1 MIFQNF
7 YKAQPQNMKNFVIT
21 LLALFSISSVA
32 FEEFLI
38 TDIRIVGLQRVSI
51 GSIFTAI
58 PVSVGDKMDQGKVS
72 EITRALFSTAQFND
86 IQIAKD
92 GSTLIISVLERPSI
106 SKIELEGNKALKS
119 EDLLKGLE
127 GAGIAEGQVY
137 KRSTLNG
144 MKSELVRQYA
154 SQGRYG
160 AGVEIETTDMP
171 RNTLDLKIIIDE
183 GKSAKIKKV
192 NIIGNTLFSDEELMT
207 GFELK
212 EGKWYSFLSN
222 KNKYSKEKLEGDIE
236 NLESF
241 YLNRGYLKFSIESSQ
256 VSVSKDKKDV
266 YITLSVSEGIQYKV
280 SDVNVIGEMPID
292 EKIYSPIVN
301 SQKGLIYSQAQ
312 ITQIE
317 EYFVNLLGNEGY
329 TFAEVTGN
337 PEINEEDNSV
347 SLLFLVQPGN
357 RTYAR
362 KILFSGN
369 YLTNDEVLRREM
381 RQFEGA
387 WASDNLIEGSKVR
400 LERLGFFKEV
410 NVETIPV
417 PGTEDQ
423 VDIEFTVEEESTS
436 SVGGSIGYSDFG
448 MNLGLNLS
456 DNNYLG
462 TGNRFIF
469 GINKSIYQE
478 SYNISFFDP
487 YFTMDGVSRGYSIYF
502 RETDYGEYNV
512 ANYLT
517 NSQGLGVQ
525 FGYPIS
531 DTQRIGLN
539 LNFDNTD
546 IDPGSLP
553 SREIADFLESE
564 GTVFDVLKAQAV
576 WSRITLNRGMFPTYG
591 ASTDVMLQ
599 ATIPG
604 SDLTYYKANIRQKFY
619 RPIGFANLVFGFDGE
634 LGYIGAYGDTKKT
647 PFFENFY
654 SGGPKSIRGFES
666 NTLGPRVTPSPCY
679 NFDPATEECPLI
691 IDTDFDG
698 TPDSIAQNPYLYQQ
712 RRNPIGGNFLIEGSL
727 QLIFKLPIIED
738 QRSMRSAFFLDF
750 GNVFSTDCQDY
761 QINCYDASIDEL
773 RYSVGVGVT
782 WITGFG
788 PMSFSFSQPFN
799 NGIYDKT
806 EEFQFTIGTVF

>member
-1 MIFQNF
+1 MKKLFLF
-7 YKAQPQNMKNFVIT
+7 Y
-21 LLALFSISSVA
+21 LAFISFTVSA
-32 FEEFLI
+32 FDEFLI

-58 PVSVGDKMDQGKVS
+58 PVSVGDKMNDGKVS

-86 IQIAKD
+86 IQIGKD
-92 GSTLIISVLERPSI
+92 GNTLIISVAERPSI
-106 SKIELEGNKALKS
+106 SSIELEGNKALKS

-127 GAGIAEGQVY
+127 GAGISEGQVY

-160 AGVEIETTDMP
+160 AGVEIETIDKP
-171 RNTLDLKIIIDE
+171 RNTIELKIIIDE
-183 GKSAKIKKV
+183 GESAKIKKV
-192 NIIGNTLFSDEELMT
+192 NIIGNELFSDSDLMS

-222 KNKYSKEKLEGDIE
+222 KNKYSKEKLKGDIE

-241 YLNRGYLKFSIESSQ
+241 YLDRGYLKFSIESSQ

-266 YITLSVSEGIQYKV
+266 FITLSITEGEQYKINK
-280 SDVNVIGEMPID
+280 VNVIGDVPLDEALYNPILESLKD
-292 EKIYSPIVN
+292 
-301 SQKGLIYSQAQ
+301 QIYSQAQ
-312 ITQIE
+312 ITSIE
-317 EYFVNLLGNEGY
+317 EYLVNFLGNEGY

-337 PEINEEDNSV
+337 PDISQEKNQV
-347 SLLFLVQPGN
+347 SLIFLVQPGN

-362 KILFSGN
+362 KILFAGN

-410 NVETIPV
+410 SVETIPV

-436 SVGGSIGYSDFG
+436 SIGGSIGYSDFG

-462 TGNRFIF
+462 TGNRFNLA
-469 GINKSIYQE
+469 INKSVYQE
-478 SYNISFFDP
+478 AYNISFFDP
-487 YFTMDGVSRGYSIYF
+487 YFTMDGVSRGYSLYY
-502 RETDYGEYNV
+502 RVTDYGEYNV

-517 NSQGLGVQ
+517 NSMGGGVQ

-531 DTQRIGLN
+531 DTTRIGLN
-539 LNFDNTD
+539 VNFDNTD

-553 SREIADFLESE
+553 SREIADFLASE
-564 GTVFDVLKAQAV
+564 GTVFDVFKAQAV
-576 WSRITLNRGMFPTYG
+576 WSRMTLNRGMFPTYG
-591 ASTDVMLQ
+591 SSTDVMLQ
-599 ATIPG
+599 VTIPG
-604 SDLTYYKANIRQKFY
+604 SDLTYYKTDIKQKFY
-619 RPIGFANLVFGFDGE
+619 RPLGFANLVFGFDGE
-634 LGYIGAYGDTKKT
+634 LGYIGTYGDTRKT

-654 SGGPKSIRGFES
+654 SGGPRSIRGFES
-666 NTLGPRVTPSPCY
+666 NTLGPRVTPAPCY
-679 NFDPATEECPLI
+679 SFNAKTGECPLI
-691 IDTDFDG
+691 VDTDFDG
-698 TPDSIAQNPYLYQQ
+698 VPDSIAQNPYAYQQ
-712 RRNPIGGNFLIEGSL
+712 LRDPIGGNFLVEGSL
-727 QLIFKLPIIED
+727 QLIFKLPMIED
-738 QRSMRSAFFLDF
+738 QRSMRSAFFVDF
-750 GNVFSTDCQDY
+750 GNVFSTDCQSY
-761 QINCYDASIDEL
+761 QLNCYEASVDEL
-773 RYSVGVGVT
+773 KYSIGLGVT

-799 NGIYDKT
+799 DGIYDRT

>member
-1 MIFQNF
+1 MRKFFIYIF
-7 YKAQPQNMKNFVIT
+7 V
-21 LLALFSISSVA
+21 LFSFSAAA
-32 FEEFLI
+32 FNEFLI

-58 PVSVGDKMDQGKVS
+58 PVSVGDKMNQSKVS
-72 EITRALFSTAQFND
+72 EISRALFSTAQFND
-86 IQIAKD
+86 IQIGKD
-92 GSTLIISVLERPSI
+92 GNALIISVVERPSI
-106 SKIELEGNKALKS
+106 SSIELEGNKALKS

-137 KRSTLNG
+137 KRSTLEG

-160 AGVEIETTDMP
+160 ASVEIETIDKP
-171 RNTLDLKIIIDE
+171 RNTIELKIIIDE
-183 GKSAKIKKV
+183 GQSAKIKKI
-192 NIIGNTLFSDEELMT
+192 NIIGNELFSDEDLMT
-207 GFELK
+207 DFELK

-222 KNKYSKEKLEGDIE
+222 KDKYSKEKLEGDIE
-236 NLESF
+236 NLESY
-241 YLNRGYLKFSIESSQ
+241 YLDRGYLKFSLESSQ

-266 YITLSVSEGIQYKV
+266 FITLSISEGEQY
-280 SDVNVIGEMPID
+280 SINEINVIGEMPLD
-292 EKIYSPIVN
+292 EAIYTPIVE
-301 SQKGLIYSQAQ
+301 SLKDQIYSQAQ
-312 ITQIE
+312 ITSIE

-337 PEINEEDNSV
+337 PEVSEDANNV
-347 SLLFLVQPGN
+347 SLIFLVQPGN

-387 WASDNLIEGSKVR
+387 WASDNLIENSKIR

-410 NVETIPV
+410 EVETIPV

-423 VDIEFTVEEESTS
+423 VDIEYTVEEESTS
-436 SVGGSIGYSDFG
+436 SIGGSIGYSDFG
-448 MNLGLNLS
+448 MNIGLNLA
-456 DNNYLG
+456 DNNFLG
-462 TGNRFIF
+462 TGNRFNL
-469 GINKSIYQE
+469 GVSKSIYQE
-478 SYNISFFDP
+478 AYNISFFDP

-502 RETDYGEYNV
+502 RETDYGEYNI

-517 NSQGLGVQ
+517 NSMGAGVQ

-531 DTQRIGLN
+531 DTQRVGLN

-546 IDPGSLP
+546 IDSGSLP
-553 SREIADFLESE
+553 AREIADFLASE

-591 ASTDVMLQ
+591 SSTDLMLQ
-599 ATIPG
+599 VTIPG
-604 SDLTYYKANIRQKFY
+604 SDLTYYKTNIRQKFY
-619 RPIGFANLVFGFDGE
+619 RPLGFSNLVFGFDGE
-634 LGYIGAYGDTKKT
+634 IGYIGTYGDTNKT

-654 SGGPKSIRGFES
+654 SGGPRSLRGFES

-679 NFDPATEECPLI
+679 EFDPVTEECPLI

-698 TPDSIAQNPYLYQQ
+698 IPDAIAQNPYAFQQ
-712 RRNPIGGNFLIEGSL
+712 IRDPIGGNLLIEGSL
-727 QLIFKLPIIED
+727 QLIFNLPMVED

-750 GNVFSTDCQDY
+750 GNVFSTDCQSY
-761 QINCYDASIDEL
+761 QLNCFEASLDEL

-799 NGIYDKT
+799 DGIYDRT

>member
-1 MIFQNF
+1 
-7 YKAQPQNMKNFVIT
+7 MKNISLYF
-21 LLALFSISSVA
+21 LAFISFSAPA

-38 TDIRIVGLQRVSI
+38 TDIRIIGLQRVSI

-58 PVSVGDKMDQGKVS
+58 PVSVGDKMNQSKVR
-72 EITRALFSTAQFND
+72 EISKALFATAQFND

-92 GSTLIISVLERPSI
+92 GNALIISLLERPSI
-106 SKIELEGNKALKS
+106 SSIELEGNKALKS

-144 MKSELVRQYA
+144 MKSELVRQYS

-160 AGVEIETTDMP
+160 ASVNIETEDRP
-171 RNTLDLKIIIDE
+171 RNTLALKIIIDE

-192 NIIGNTLFSDEELMT
+192 NIIGNNLFTDDELMT
-207 GFELK
+207 GFELQ
-212 EGKWYSFLSN
+212 EGKWYTFLSN
-222 KNKYSKEKLEGDIE
+222 KDKYSKEKLEGDIE

-241 YLNRGYLKFSIESSQ
+241 YLDRGYLKFSIESSQ
-256 VSVSKDKKDV
+256 VSVSKNKEDV
-266 YITLSVSEGIQYKV
+266 FITLSISEGEQYKV
-280 SDVNVIGEMPID
+280 DDVSVIGEMPLNEALYKPIIESQKD
-292 EKIYSPIVN
+292 KIYS
-301 SQKGLIYSQAQ
+301 
-312 ITQIE
+312 
-317 EYFVNLLGNEGY
+317 
-329 TFAEVTGN
+329 
-337 PEINEEDNSV
+337 
-347 SLLFLVQPGN
+347 
-357 RTYAR
+357 
-362 KILFSGN
+362 
-369 YLTNDEVLRREM
+369 
-381 RQFEGA
+381 

-448 MNLGLNLS
+448 MNIGLNLS

-462 TGNRFIF
+462 SGNRFIF

-502 RETDYGEYNV
+502 RETDYGEYNI

-539 LNFDNTD
+539 INFDNTD
-546 IDPGSLP
+546 IDSGSLP
-553 SREIADFLESE
+553 SREIADFLSSE
-564 GTVFDVLKAQAV
+564 GNVFDVLKAQAV
-576 WSRITLNRGMFPTYG
+576 WSRVTLNRGMFPTFG
-591 ASTDVMLQ
+591 SSTDIMLQ

-604 SDLTYYKANIRQKFY
+604 SDLTYYKTNFRQKFY
-619 RPIGFANLVFGFDGE
+619 RPLGFSNLVFGFDGE
-634 LGYIGAYGDTKKT
+634 LGYIGAYGDTEKT

-654 SGGPKSIRGFES
+654 SGGPRSIRGFES

-679 NFDPATEECPLI
+679 NFDPVTEECPLI
-691 IDTDFDG
+691 VDTDFDG

-712 RRNPIGGNFLIEGSL
+712 RRDPIGGNLLIEGSL
-727 QLIFKLPIIED
+727 QLIFKLPMIED

-761 QINCYDASIDEL
+761 QINCYEPSADEL
-773 RYSVGVGVT
+773 RYSLGVGVT

-799 NGIYDKT
+799 DGIYDRT

>member
-1 MIFQNF
+1 
-7 YKAQPQNMKNFVIT
+7 MKKIALYT
-21 LLALFSISSVA
+21 LAFISLSTSA
-32 FEEFLI
+32 FDEFLI
-38 TDIRIVGLQRVSI
+38 TDIRIIGLQRVSI

-58 PVSVGDKMDQGKVS
+58 PVSVGDKMSQAKVR
-72 EITRALFSTAQFND
+72 EISKALFATAQFND

-92 GSTLIISVLERPSI
+92 GNALIISLLERPSI
-106 SKIELEGNKALKS
+106 SSIELEGNKALKS

-144 MKSELVRQYA
+144 MKSELVRQYS

-160 AGVEIETTDMP
+160 ANVNIETEDRP
-171 RNTLDLKIIIDE
+171 RNTLALKIIIDE

-192 NIIGNTLFSDEELMT
+192 NIIGNNLFTDEELMT
-207 GFELK
+207 GFELQ
-212 EGKWYSFLSN
+212 EGKWYAFLSN
-222 KNKYSKEKLEGDIE
+222 KDKYSKEKLEGDIE

-241 YLNRGYLKFSIESSQ
+241 YLDRGYLKFSIESSQ
-256 VSVSKDKKDV
+256 VSVSKNKEDV
-266 YITLSVSEGIQYKV
+266 FITLSISEGDQYKIDDV
-280 SDVNVIGEMPID
+280 SVIGEMPLD
-292 EKIYSPIVN
+292 EAIYNPIVE
-301 SQKGLIYSQAQ
+301 SQKNKIYSQAQ

-329 TFAEVTGN
+329 TFAEVSGN
-337 PEINEEDNSV
+337 PEIDQENKTV

-362 KILFSGN
+362 KILFAGN

-448 MNLGLNLS
+448 MNIGLNLS

-462 TGNRFIF
+462 SGNRFIF

-478 SYNISFFDP
+478 SYNVSFFDP

-502 RETDYGEYNV
+502 RETDYGEYNI

-539 LNFDNTD
+539 VNFDNTD
-546 IDPGSLP
+546 IDSGSLP
-553 SREIADFLESE
+553 SREISDFLSSE
-564 GTVFDVLKAQAV
+564 GNVFDVLKAQAV
-576 WSRITLNRGMFPTYG
+576 WSRVTLNRGMFPTYG
-591 ASTDVMLQ
+591 SSTDVMLQ
-599 ATIPG
+599 VTVPG
-604 SDLTYYKANIRQKFY
+604 SDLTYYKTNLRQKFY
-619 RPIGFANLVFGFDGE
+619 RPLGFSNLVFGFDGE
-634 LGYIGAYGDTKKT
+634 LGYIGAYGDTEKT

-654 SGGPKSIRGFES
+654 SGGPRSIRGFES

-679 NFDPATEECPLI
+679 DFDPVTEECPLI
-691 IDTDFDG
+691 VDSDFDG

-712 RRNPIGGNFLIEGSL
+712 RRDPIGGNLLIEGSL
-727 QLIFKLPIIED
+727 QLIFKLPMIED

-761 QINCYDASIDEL
+761 QINCFEPSVDEL
-773 RYSVGVGVT
+773 RYSIGVGVT

-799 NGIYDKT
+799 DGIYDRT

>member
-1 MIFQNF
+1 MKKFAIF
-7 YKAQPQNMKNFVIT
+7 
-21 LLALFSISSVA
+21 FSIFISLAVSA
-32 FEEFLI
+32 FDDFLI
-38 TDIRIVGLQRVSI
+38 TDIRIIGLQRVSI

-58 PVSVGDKMDQGKVS
+58 PVSVGDTMTKEKISD
-72 EITRALFSTAQFND
+72 ITRALFSTGQFND

-92 GSTLIISVLERPSI
+92 GNALILSVLERPSVAL
-106 SKIELEGNKALKS
+106 IELEGNKALKS

-127 GAGIAEGQVY
+127 GAGISQGQVY

-144 MKSELVRQYA
+144 MKSELVRQYS

-160 AGVEIETTDMP
+160 AGVEVETTPMP
-171 RNTLDLKIIIDE
+171 RNTINLKIVIDE
-183 GKSAKIKKV
+183 GESAAIKKV
-192 NIIGNTLFSDEELMT
+192 NIIGNEIFSDDELME

-212 EGKWYSFLSN
+212 EGKWYAFLSN
-222 KNKYSKEKLEGDIE
+222 KDKYSREKLEGDIE
-236 NLESF
+236 NLESY
-241 YLNRGYLKFSIESSQ
+241 YLDRGYLKFSIESSQ
-256 VSVSKDKKDV
+256 VSISKNKEDV
-266 YITLSVSEGIQYKV
+266 FITLSISEGAQYKID
-280 SDVNVIGEMPID
+280 DVNVIGDMPLN
-292 EKIYSPIVN
+292 EKMYLPIIK
-301 SQKGLIYSQAQ
+301 SQKDLIYSQAQ

-317 EYFVNLLGNEGY
+317 EYLVNLLGNEGY
-329 TFAEVTGN
+329 TFAEVSGN
-337 PEINEEDNSV
+337 PEINEDDQTV
-347 SLLFLVQPGN
+347 ALLFVIQPGN

-362 KILFSGN
+362 KIQFSGN

-387 WASDNLIEGSKVR
+387 WASDNLIEASKVR

-417 PGTEDQ
+417 AGSEDQ
-423 VDIEFTVEEESTS
+423 VDIEFSVEEESTS
-436 SVGGSIGYSDFG
+436 SIGGSIGYSDFG

-456 DNNYLG
+456 DNNFLG
-462 TGNRFIF
+462 TGNRFNL

-478 SYNISFFDP
+478 SYNVSFFDP
-487 YFTMDGVSRGYSIYF
+487 YFTMDGVSRGYSLYF
-502 RETDYGEYNV
+502 RETDYGEFNV

-517 NSQGLGVQ
+517 NSQGAGVQ

-546 IDPGSLP
+546 IDAGSLP
-553 SREIADFLESE
+553 SREISDFLTSE
-564 GTVFDVLKAQAV
+564 GTIFDVIKAQAV

-591 ASTDVMLQ
+591 SSTDVMLQ

-604 SDLTYYKANIRQKFY
+604 SDLTYYKTNIRQKFY
-619 RPIGFANLVFGFDGE
+619 RPIGFANLVFGFTGE
-634 LGYIGAYGDTKKT
+634 LGYIDTYGDTKKT

-654 SGGPKSIRGFES
+654 SGGPRSIRGFES

-679 NFDPATEECPLI
+679 NFDPVTEECPLL

-698 TPDSIAQNPYLYQQ
+698 TPDSIGQNPYVYQQ
-712 RRNPIGGNFLIEGSL
+712 ARDPIGGNFLVEGSL

-761 QINCYDASIDEL
+761 QINCFEPSVDEL
-773 RYSVGVGVT
+773 RYSIGVGVT

-799 NGIYDKT
+799 DGPFDKT

>member
-1 MIFQNF
+1 M
-7 YKAQPQNMKNFVIT
+7 AAS
-21 LLALFSISSVA
+21 LSASA
-32 FEEFLI
+32 FEDFLI
-38 TDIRIVGLQRVSI
+38 TDIRIIGLQRVSI

-58 PVSVGDKMDQGKVS
+58 PVSVGDTMNKEKISD
-72 EITRALFSTAQFND
+72 ITRALFSTGQFND

-92 GSTLIISVLERPSI
+92 GNALILSVLERPSVAL
-106 SKIELEGNKALKS
+106 IELEGNKALKS

-127 GAGIAEGQVY
+127 GAGISQGQVY

-144 MKSELVRQYA
+144 MKSELVRQYS

-160 AGVEIETTDMP
+160 AGVEVETTAMP
-171 RNTLDLKIIIDE
+171 RNTINLKIIIDE
-183 GKSAKIKKV
+183 GESASIKKV
-192 NIIGNTLFSDEELMT
+192 NIIGNEIFSDDDLKQ

-212 EGKWYSFLSN
+212 EGKWYAFLSN
-222 KNKYSKEKLEGDIE
+222 NDKYSREKLEGDIE
-236 NLESF
+236 NLESY
-241 YLNRGYLKFSIESSQ
+241 YLDRGYLKFSIESSQ
-256 VSVSKDKKDV
+256 VSISKNKEDV
-266 YITLSVSEGIQYKV
+266 FITLSLSEGVQYKIN
-280 SDVNVIGEMPID
+280 DVNVIGDMPLNED
-292 EKIYSPIVN
+292 LYLPIME
-301 SQKGLIYSQAQ
+301 SQKDQIYSQAQ

-317 EYFVNLLGNEGY
+317 EYLVNLLGNEGY

-337 PEINEEDNSV
+337 PEINEDDQTV
-347 SLLFLVQPGN
+347 ALLFVVQPGN

-362 KILFSGN
+362 KIQFSGN

-387 WASDNLIEGSKVR
+387 WASDNLIEASKVR

-410 NVETIPV
+410 AVETIPV
-417 PGTEDQ
+417 AGSEDQ
-423 VDIEFTVEEESTS
+423 VDIEFSVEEESTS

-456 DNNYLG
+456 DNNFLG
-462 TGNRFIF
+462 SGNRFIL

-478 SYNISFFDP
+478 SYNVSFFDP
-487 YFTMDGVSRGYSIYF
+487 YFTMDGVSRGYSLYF
-502 RETDYGEYNV
+502 RETDYGEFNV

-553 SREIADFLESE
+553 SREISDFLASE
-564 GTVFDVLKAQAV
+564 GTIFDVLKAQAV

-591 ASTDVMLQ
+591 SSTDVMLQ

-604 SDLTYYKANIRQKFY
+604 SDLTYYKTNIRQKFY
-619 RPIGFANLVFGFDGE
+619 RPIGFANLVFGFTGE
-634 LGYIGAYGDTKKT
+634 LGYIDTYGDTKKT

-654 SGGPKSIRGFES
+654 SGGPRSIRGFES

-679 NFDPATEECPLI
+679 NFNSETEECPLL
-691 IDTDFDG
+691 IDSDFDG
-698 TPDSIAQNPYLYQQ
+698 TPDTIGQNPYLYQQ
-712 RRNPIGGNFLIEGSL
+712 ARDPIGGNFLVEGSL
-727 QLIFKLPIIED
+727 QIIFKLPIIED

-761 QINCYDASIDEL
+761 QINCYEPSVDEL
-773 RYSVGVGVT
+773 RYSIGVGVT

-799 NGIYDKT
+799 DGPFDKT

>member
-1 MIFQNF
+1 M
-7 YKAQPQNMKNFVIT
+7 AFVSFAT
-21 LLALFSISSVA
+21 TA
-32 FEEFLI
+32 FDEFLI

-58 PVSVGDKMDQGKVS
+58 PVNVGDKMNQGKVS
-72 EITRALFSTAQFND
+72 EITKALFSTAQFND
-86 IQIAKD
+86 IQVGKD
-92 GSTLIISVLERPSI
+92 GNALIISVLERPSI
-106 SKIELEGNKALKS
+106 SSIELDGNKALKS
-119 EDLLKGLE
+119 EDLLQGLE

-160 AGVEIETTDMP
+160 AGVEIETINKP
-171 RNTLDLKIIIDE
+171 RNTIELKIIIDE

-192 NIIGNTLFSDEELMT
+192 NIIGNEIFSDSDLME
-207 GFELK
+207 GFELQ

-222 KNKYSKEKLEGDIE
+222 KDKYSKEKLKGDIE

-241 YLNRGYLKFSIESSQ
+241 YLNRGYLKYSIESSQ
-256 VSVSKDKKDV
+256 VSVSKHKKDV
-266 YITLSVSEGIQYKV
+266 FITLSISEGEQYTV
-280 SDVNVIGEMPID
+280 DQVNVIGEMPID
-292 EKIYSPIVN
+292 EKLYTPILD
-301 SQKGLIYSQAQ
+301 GLKNQIYSQAQ
-312 ITQIE
+312 ITSIE
-317 EYFVNLLGNEGY
+317 EYLVNYLGNEGY

-337 PEINEEDNSV
+337 PEIRADDNKV
-347 SLLFLVQPGN
+347 SLIFLVQPGN

-410 NVETIPV
+410 AVETIPV

-436 SVGGSIGYSDFG
+436 SIGGSIGYSDFG

-456 DNNYLG
+456 DNNFLG
-462 TGNRFIF
+462 TGNRFNLA
-469 GINKSIYQE
+469 INKSVYQE
-478 SYNISFFDP
+478 AYNVSFFDP
-487 YFTMDGVSRGYSIYF
+487 YFTMDGVSRGYSIYY
-502 RETDYGEYNV
+502 RVTDYGEYNV

-517 NSQGLGVQ
+517 NSMGGGVQ
-525 FGYPIS
+525 FGYPIT
-531 DTQRIGLN
+531 DTTRIGLN
-539 LNFDNTD
+539 LNIDNTD

-553 SREIADFLESE
+553 SREIADFLASE

-576 WSRITLNRGMFPTYG
+576 WSRMTLNRGMFPTYG
-591 ASTDVMLQ
+591 SSTDVMLQ
-599 ATIPG
+599 LTVPG
-604 SDLTYYKANIRQKFY
+604 SDLSYYKADIKQKFY
-619 RPIGFANLVFGFDGE
+619 RPLGFANLVFGFNGE
-634 LGYIGAYGDTKKT
+634 LGYIGTYGDTEKT

-654 SGGPKSIRGFES
+654 SGGPRSIRGFES
-666 NTLGPRVTPSPCY
+666 NTLGPRVTPAPCY
-679 NFDPATEECPLI
+679 EFDAKTGECPLI

-698 TPDSIAQNPYLYQQ
+698 IPDSIAQNPYGYQQ
-712 RRNPIGGNFLIEGSL
+712 LRDPIGGNFLIEGSL
-727 QLIFKLPIIED
+727 QLIFKLPMIED
-738 QRSMRSAFFLDF
+738 QRSMRSAFFVDF
-750 GNVFSTDCQDY
+750 GNVFSTDCQSY
-761 QINCYDASIDEL
+761 QINCYEASFDEMK
-773 RYSVGVGVT
+773 YSVGVGVT

-799 NGIYDKT
+799 DGIYDRT

>member
-1 MIFQNF
+1 M
-7 YKAQPQNMKNFVIT
+7 A
-21 LLALFSISSVA
+21 VA
-32 FEEFLI
+32 FDEFII

-58 PVSVGDKMDQGKVS
+58 PVSVGDKMNQGKVS
-72 EITRALFSTAQFND
+72 EITKALFSTAQFND
-86 IQIAKD
+86 IQVGKD
-92 GSTLIISVLERPSI
+92 GNALLISVLERPSI
-106 SKIELEGNKALKS
+106 SAIELDGNKALKS

-160 AGVEIETTDMP
+160 AGVEIETINKP
-171 RNTLDLKIIIDE
+171 RNTIELKIIIDE

-192 NIIGNTLFSDEELMT
+192 NIIGNEVFSDSDLMA
-207 GFELK
+207 GFELQ

-222 KNKYSKEKLEGDIE
+222 KDKYSKEKLKGDIE

-241 YLNRGYLKFSIESSQ
+241 YLDRGYLKFSIESSQ

-266 YITLSVSEGIQYKV
+266 FITLSISEGVQYTI
-280 SDVNVIGEMPID
+280 DAVNVIGEMPIE
-292 EKIYSPIVN
+292 EKMYTPILD
-301 SQKGLIYSQAQ
+301 GLKDQIYSQAQ
-312 ITQIE
+312 ITSIE
-317 EYFVNLLGNEGY
+317 EYLVNYLGNEGY

-337 PEINEEDNSV
+337 PEINVEENTV
-347 SLLFLVQPGN
+347 SLIFLVQPGN

-436 SVGGSIGYSDFG
+436 SIGGSIGYSDFG

-456 DNNYLG
+456 DNNFLG
-462 TGNRFIF
+462 TGNRFNLA
-469 GINKSIYQE
+469 INKSVYQE
-478 SYNISFFDP
+478 AYNISFFDP
-487 YFTMDGVSRGYSIYF
+487 YFTMDGVSRGYSVYY
-502 RETDYGEYNV
+502 RVTDYGEYNV

-517 NSQGLGVQ
+517 NSMGGGVQ

-531 DTQRIGLN
+531 DTTRIGLN
-539 LNFDNTD
+539 LNIDNTD

-553 SREIADFLESE
+553 SREIADFLASE

-576 WSRITLNRGMFPTYG
+576 WSRMTLNRGMFPTYG
-591 ASTDVMLQ
+591 SSTDVMLQ
-599 ATIPG
+599 VTIPG
-604 SDLTYYKANIRQKFY
+604 SDLSYFKVDLKQKFY
-619 RPIGFANLVFGFDGE
+619 RPLGFANLVFGFNGE
-634 LGYIGAYGDTKKT
+634 LGYIGTYGDTEKT

-654 SGGPKSIRGFES
+654 SGGPRSIRGFES
-666 NTLGPRVTPSPCY
+666 NTLGPRVTPAPCY
-679 NFDPATEECPLI
+679 EFNAKTGECPLI

-698 TPDSIAQNPYLYQQ
+698 TPDAIAQNPYGYQQ
-712 RRNPIGGNFLIEGSL
+712 LRDPIGGNFLVEGSM
-727 QLIFKLPIIED
+727 QMIFKLPMIED

-750 GNVFSTDCQDY
+750 GNVFSTDCQPY
-761 QINCYDASIDEL
+761 QINCYEASFDEMK
-773 RYSVGVGVT
+773 YSVGVGVT

-799 NGIYDKT
+799 DGIYDRT

>member
-1 MIFQNF
+1 
-7 YKAQPQNMKNFVIT
+7 MKK
-21 LLALFSISSVA
+21 LLLCFLAFFSFAVTA
-32 FEEFLI
+32 FDEFLI

-58 PVSVGDKMDQGKVS
+58 PVSVGDKMNEGKVS

-86 IQIAKD
+86 IQIGKD
-92 GSTLIISVLERPSI
+92 GNALIISVAERPSI
-106 SKIELEGNKALKS
+106 SSIELEGNKALKS
-119 EDLLKGLE
+119 EDLLQGLD
-127 GAGIAEGQVY
+127 GAGISEGQVY

-144 MKSELVRQYA
+144 MKSELIRQYA

-160 AGVEIETTDMP
+160 AGVEIETIDKP
-171 RNTLDLKIIIDE
+171 RNTIELKIIIDE

-192 NIIGNTLFSDEELMT
+192 NIIGNELFTDDDLMT
-207 GFELK
+207 GFELQ

-222 KNKYSKEKLEGDIE
+222 KDKYSKEKLEGDIE

-241 YLNRGYLKFSIESSQ
+241 YLDRGYLKFSIESSQ
-256 VSVSKDKKDV
+256 VSVSKDKQDV
-266 YITLSVSEGIQYKV
+266 FITLSISEGEQYK
-280 SDVNVIGEMPID
+280 ID
-292 EKIYSPIVN
+292 EVNIIGDVPLDEGMYNPILE
-301 SQKGLIYSQAQ
+301 GLKDQIYSQAQ
-312 ITQIE
+312 ITSIE
-317 EYFVNLLGNEGY
+317 EYLVNFLGNEGY

-337 PEINEEDNSV
+337 PEMSEEANKV
-347 SLLFLVQPGN
+347 SLIFLVQPGN

-387 WASDNLIEGSKVR
+387 WASDNLIEGSKLR

-436 SVGGSIGYSDFG
+436 SIGGSIGYSDFG

-456 DNNYLG
+456 DNNFLG
-462 TGNRFIF
+462 SGNRFNLA
-469 GINKSIYQE
+469 INKSVYQE
-478 SYNISFFDP
+478 AYNISFFDP
-487 YFTMDGVSRGYSIYF
+487 YFTMDGVSRGYSVYY
-502 RETDYGEYNV
+502 RVTDYGEYNV

-517 NSQGLGVQ
+517 NSMGGGVQ

-531 DTQRIGLN
+531 DITRIGLN

-553 SREIADFLESE
+553 SREIADFLASE
-564 GTVFDVLKAQAV
+564 GTVFDVFKAQAV
-576 WSRITLNRGMFPTYG
+576 WSKMTLNRGMFPTYG
-591 ASTDVMLQ
+591 SSTDVMLQ
-599 ATIPG
+599 VTVPG
-604 SDLTYYKANIRQKFY
+604 SDLTYFKTNIKQKFY
-619 RPIGFANLVFGFDGE
+619 RPLGFANLVFGFDGE
-634 LGYIGAYGDTKKT
+634 LGYLGAYGDTQKT

-654 SGGPKSIRGFES
+654 SGGPRSIRGFES
-666 NTLGPRVTPSPCY
+666 NTLGPRVTPAPCY
-679 NFDPATEECPLI
+679 EFDAKTGECPLI
-691 IDTDFDG
+691 VDTDFDG
-698 TPDSIAQNPYLYQQ
+698 IPDSIAQNPYGYQQ
-712 RRNPIGGNFLIEGSL
+712 IRDPIGGNFLVEGSL
-727 QLIFKLPIIED
+727 QLIFKLPMVED
-738 QRSMRSAFFLDF
+738 QRSMRSAFFVDF
-750 GNVFSTDCQDY
+750 GNVFSTDCQEY
-761 QINCYDASIDEL
+761 QLNCYEPSVDEL
-773 RYSVGVGVT
+773 KYSVGVGVT

-799 NGIYDKT
+799 DGIYDRT

>member
-1 MIFQNF
+1 
-7 YKAQPQNMKNFVIT
+7 MKKI
-21 LLALFSISSVA
+21 LLFCLA
-32 FEEFLI
+32 FLSFTAAAFDEFII

-58 PVSVGDKMDQGKVS
+58 PVSVGDKMNQGKVS
-72 EITRALFSTAQFND
+72 EITKALFSTAQFND
-86 IQIAKD
+86 IQVGKD
-92 GSTLIISVLERPSI
+92 GNALLISVLERPSI
-106 SKIELEGNKALKS
+106 SAIELDGNKALKS

-160 AGVEIETTDMP
+160 AGVEIETINKP
-171 RNTLDLKIIIDE
+171 RNTIELKIIIDE

-192 NIIGNTLFSDEELMT
+192 NIIGNEVFSDSDLMA
-207 GFELK
+207 GFELQ

-222 KNKYSKEKLEGDIE
+222 KDKYSKEKLKGDIE

-241 YLNRGYLKFSIESSQ
+241 YLDRGYLKFSIESSQ

-266 YITLSVSEGIQYKV
+266 FITLSISEGVQYTI
-280 SDVNVIGEMPID
+280 DEVNIIGDMPID
-292 EKIYSPIVN
+292 EKMYTPILD
-301 SQKGLIYSQAQ
+301 GLKDQIYSQAQ
-312 ITQIE
+312 ITSIE
-317 EYFVNLLGNEGY
+317 EYLVNYLGNEGY

-337 PEINEEDNSV
+337 PEINVEENTV
-347 SLLFLVQPGN
+347 SLIFLVQPGN

-410 NVETIPV
+410 SVETIPV

-436 SVGGSIGYSDFG
+436 SIGGSIGYSDFG

-456 DNNYLG
+456 DNNFLG
-462 TGNRFIF
+462 TGNRFNLA
-469 GINKSIYQE
+469 INKSVYQE
-478 SYNISFFDP
+478 AYNISFFDP
-487 YFTMDGVSRGYSIYF
+487 YFTMDGVSRGYSVYY
-502 RETDYGEYNV
+502 RVTDYGEYNV

-517 NSQGLGVQ
+517 NSMGGGVQ

-531 DTQRIGLN
+531 DTTRIGLN
-539 LNFDNTD
+539 LNIDNTD

-553 SREIADFLESE
+553 SREIADFLASE

-576 WSRITLNRGMFPTYG
+576 WSRMTLNRGMFPTYG
-591 ASTDVMLQ
+591 SSTDVMLQ
-599 ATIPG
+599 VTIPG
-604 SDLTYYKANIRQKFY
+604 SDLSYFKVDLKQKFY
-619 RPIGFANLVFGFDGE
+619 RPLGFANLVFGFNGE
-634 LGYIGAYGDTKKT
+634 LGYIGTYGDTEKT

-654 SGGPKSIRGFES
+654 SGGPRSIRGFES
-666 NTLGPRVTPSPCY
+666 NTLGPRVTPAPCY
-679 NFDPATEECPLI
+679 EFNAKTGECPLI

-698 TPDSIAQNPYLYQQ
+698 TPDAIAQNPYGYQQ
-712 RRNPIGGNFLIEGSL
+712 LRDPIGGNFLVEGSM
-727 QLIFKLPIIED
+727 QMIFKLPMIED

-750 GNVFSTDCQDY
+750 GNVFSTDCQPY
-761 QINCYDASIDEL
+761 QINCYEASFDEMK
-773 RYSVGVGVT
+773 YSVGVGVT

-799 NGIYDKT
+799 DGIYDRT

>member
-1 MIFQNF
+1 MKKFIINFFIFLSLS
-7 YKAQPQNMKNFVIT
+7 A
-21 LLALFSISSVA
+21 SA
-32 FEEFLI
+32 FDDFLI
-38 TDIRIVGLQRVSI
+38 TDIRIIGLQRVSI

-58 PVSVGDKMDQGKVS
+58 PVSVGDTMNQEKISD
-72 EITRALFSTAQFND
+72 ITRALFSTGQFND
-86 IQIAKD
+86 IQIARD
-92 GSTLIISVLERPSI
+92 GNALILSVLERPSVAL
-106 SKIELEGNKALKS
+106 IELEGNKALKS

-127 GAGIAEGQVY
+127 GAGISQGQVY

-144 MKSELVRQYA
+144 MKSELVRQYS

-160 AGVEIETTDMP
+160 AGVEIETTAMP
-171 RNTLDLKIIIDE
+171 RNTINLKIIIDE
-183 GKSAKIKKV
+183 GESASIKKV
-192 NIIGNTLFSDEELMT
+192 NIIGNEVFTDDDLLQ

-212 EGKWYSFLSN
+212 EGKWYTFLSN
-222 KNKYSKEKLEGDIE
+222 KDKYSREKLEGDIE
-236 NLESF
+236 NLESY
-241 YLNRGYLKFSIESSQ
+241 YLDRGYLKFSIESSQ
-256 VSVSKDKKDV
+256 VSISKNKEDV
-266 YITLSVSEGIQYKV
+266 FITLSISEGVQYKIN
-280 SDVNVIGEMPID
+280 DVTVIGDMPLND
-292 EKIYSPIVN
+292 EIYLPIME
-301 SQKGLIYSQAQ
+301 SQKDQIYSQAQ

-317 EYFVNLLGNEGY
+317 EYLVNLLGNEGY

-337 PEINEEDNSV
+337 PEINEEDQTV
-347 SLLFLVQPGN
+347 SLLFVVQPGN

-362 KILFSGN
+362 KIQFSGN

-387 WASDNLIEGSKVR
+387 WASDNLIEASKVR

-417 PGTEDQ
+417 AGSEDQ
-423 VDIEFTVEEESTS
+423 VDIEFSVEEESTS
-436 SVGGSIGYSDFG
+436 SIGGSIGYSDFG

-456 DNNYLG
+456 DNNFLG
-462 TGNRFIF
+462 SGNRFIL

-487 YFTMDGVSRGYSIYF
+487 YFTMDGVSRGYSVYF

-517 NSQGLGVQ
+517 NSLGAGVQ

-553 SREIADFLESE
+553 SREISDFLASE
-564 GTVFDVLKAQAV
+564 GTIFDVLKAQAV

-591 ASTDVMLQ
+591 SSTDVMLQ
-599 ATIPG
+599 LTIPG
-604 SDLTYYKANIRQKFY
+604 SDLTYYKTNIRQKFY
-619 RPIGFANLVFGFDGE
+619 RPIGFANLVFGFNGE
-634 LGYIGAYGDTKKT
+634 LGYIDTYGDTEKT

-654 SGGPKSIRGFES
+654 SGGPRSIRGFES

-679 NFDPATEECPLI
+679 NFNPETEECPLL
-691 IDTDFDG
+691 IDTDLDG
-698 TPDSIAQNPYLYQQ
+698 TPDTIGQNPYVYQQ
-712 RRNPIGGNFLIEGSL
+712 ARDPIGGNFLIEGSL
-727 QLIFKLPIIED
+727 QLIFKLPMIED

-761 QINCYDASIDEL
+761 QINCFEPSFDEL
-773 RYSVGVGVT
+773 RYSIGVGVT

-799 NGIYDKT
+799 DGPFDKT

>member
-1 MIFQNF
+1 MV
-7 YKAQPQNMKNFVIT
+7 FVSFAT
-21 LLALFSISSVA
+21 TA
-32 FEEFLI
+32 FDEFLI

-58 PVSVGDKMDQGKVS
+58 PVNVGDKMNQGKVS
-72 EITRALFSTAQFND
+72 EITKALFSTAQFND
-86 IQIAKD
+86 IQVGKD
-92 GSTLIISVLERPSI
+92 GNALIISVLERPSI
-106 SKIELEGNKALKS
+106 SSIELDGNKALKS
-119 EDLLKGLE
+119 EDLLQGLE

-160 AGVEIETTDMP
+160 AGVEIETINKP
-171 RNTLDLKIIIDE
+171 RNTIELKIIIDE

-192 NIIGNTLFSDEELMT
+192 NIIGNEIFSDSDLME
-207 GFELK
+207 GFELQ

-222 KNKYSKEKLEGDIE
+222 KDKYSKEKLKGDIE

-266 YITLSVSEGIQYKV
+266 FITLSISEGEQYTV
-280 SDVNVIGEMPID
+280 DQVNVIGEMPID
-292 EKIYSPIVN
+292 EKLYTPILD
-301 SQKGLIYSQAQ
+301 GLKNQIYSQAQ
-312 ITQIE
+312 ITSIE
-317 EYFVNLLGNEGY
+317 EYLVNYLGNEGY

-337 PEINEEDNSV
+337 PEIRVDDNKV
-347 SLLFLVQPGN
+347 SLIFLVQPGN

-410 NVETIPV
+410 AVETIPV

-436 SVGGSIGYSDFG
+436 SIGGSIGYSDFG

-456 DNNYLG
+456 DNNFLG
-462 TGNRFIF
+462 TGNRFNLA
-469 GINKSIYQE
+469 INKSVYQE
-478 SYNISFFDP
+478 AYNVSFFDP
-487 YFTMDGVSRGYSIYF
+487 YFTMDGVSRGYSIYY
-502 RETDYGEYNV
+502 RVTDYGEYNV

-517 NSQGLGVQ
+517 NSMGGGVQ
-525 FGYPIS
+525 FGYPIT
-531 DTQRIGLN
+531 DTTRIGLN
-539 LNFDNTD
+539 LNIDNTD

-553 SREIADFLESE
+553 SREIADFLASE

-576 WSRITLNRGMFPTYG
+576 WSRMTLNRGMFPTYG
-591 ASTDVMLQ
+591 SSTDVMLQ
-599 ATIPG
+599 LTVPG
-604 SDLTYYKANIRQKFY
+604 SDLSYYKADFKQKFY
-619 RPIGFANLVFGFDGE
+619 RPLGFANLVFGFNGE
-634 LGYIGAYGDTKKT
+634 LGYIGTYGDTEKT

-654 SGGPKSIRGFES
+654 SGGPRSIRGFES
-666 NTLGPRVTPSPCY
+666 NTLGPRVTPAPCY
-679 NFDPATEECPLI
+679 EFDAKTGECPLI

-698 TPDSIAQNPYLYQQ
+698 IPDSIAQNPYGYQQ
-712 RRNPIGGNFLIEGSL
+712 LRDPIGGNFLIEGSL
-727 QLIFKLPIIED
+727 QLIFKLPMIED
-738 QRSMRSAFFLDF
+738 QRSMRSAFFVDF
-750 GNVFSTDCQDY
+750 GNVFSTDCQSY
-761 QINCYDASIDEL
+761 QINCYEASFDEMK
-773 RYSVGVGVT
+773 YSVGVGVT

-799 NGIYDKT
+799 DGIYDRT

>member
-1 MIFQNF
+1 MKKFIINFLIFVSLS
-7 YKAQPQNMKNFVIT
+7 AT
-21 LLALFSISSVA
+21 A
-32 FEEFLI
+32 FEDFLI
-38 TDIRIVGLQRVSI
+38 TDIRIIGLQRVSI

-58 PVSVGDKMDQGKVS
+58 PVSVGDTMNQEKISD
-72 EITRALFSTAQFND
+72 ITRALFSTGQFND
-86 IQIAKD
+86 IQIARD
-92 GSTLIISVLERPSI
+92 GNALILSVLERPSVAL
-106 SKIELEGNKALKS
+106 IELEGNKALKS

-127 GAGIAEGQVY
+127 GAGISQGQVY

-144 MKSELVRQYA
+144 MKSELVRQYS

-160 AGVEIETTDMP
+160 AGVEIETTAMP
-171 RNTLDLKIIIDE
+171 RNTINLKIIIDE
-183 GKSAKIKKV
+183 GESASIKKV
-192 NIIGNTLFSDEELMT
+192 NIIGNEVFTDDDLLQ

-212 EGKWYSFLSN
+212 EGKWYAFLSN
-222 KNKYSKEKLEGDIE
+222 KDKYSREKLEGDIE
-236 NLESF
+236 NLESY
-241 YLNRGYLKFSIESSQ
+241 YLDRGYLKFSIESSQ
-256 VSVSKDKKDV
+256 VSISKNKEDV
-266 YITLSVSEGIQYKV
+266 FITLSISEGVQYKIN
-280 SDVNVIGEMPID
+280 DVTVIGDMPLNEEMYLPII
-292 EKIYSPIVN
+292 E
-301 SQKGLIYSQAQ
+301 SQKDQIYSQAQ

-317 EYFVNLLGNEGY
+317 EYFINLLGNEGY

-337 PEINEEDNSV
+337 PEINEEDQTV
-347 SLLFLVQPGN
+347 SLLFVVQPGN

-362 KILFSGN
+362 KIQFTGN

-387 WASDNLIEGSKVR
+387 WASDNLIEASKVR

-417 PGTEDQ
+417 AGSEDQ
-423 VDIEFTVEEESTS
+423 VDIEFSVEEESTS

-448 MNLGLNLS
+448 MNIGLNLS
-456 DNNYLG
+456 DNNFLG
-462 TGNRFIF
+462 TGNRFIL
-469 GINKSIYQE
+469 GVNKSIYQE

-487 YFTMDGVSRGYSIYF
+487 YFTMDGVSRGYSLYF
-502 RETDYGEYNV
+502 RETDYGEFNV

-517 NSQGLGVQ
+517 NSQGAGVQ

-553 SREIADFLESE
+553 SREISDFLASE
-564 GTVFDVLKAQAV
+564 GTIFDVLKAQAV

-591 ASTDVMLQ
+591 SSTDVMLQ
-599 ATIPG
+599 ATLPG
-604 SDLTYYKANIRQKFY
+604 SDLTYYKTNIRQKFY
-619 RPIGFANLVFGFDGE
+619 RPIGFANLVFGFTGE
-634 LGYIGAYGDTKKT
+634 LGYIDTYGDTKKT

-654 SGGPKSIRGFES
+654 SGGPRSIRGFES

-679 NFDPATEECPLI
+679 DFNPETEECPLL
-691 IDTDFDG
+691 IDTDLDG
-698 TPDSIAQNPYLYQQ
+698 TPDTIGQNPYVYQQ
-712 RRNPIGGNFLIEGSL
+712 ARNPIGGNFLVEGSL
-727 QLIFKLPIIED
+727 QLIFKLPMIED

-761 QINCYDASIDEL
+761 QINCFEPTFDEL
-773 RYSVGVGVT
+773 RYSIGVGVT

-799 NGIYDKT
+799 DGPFDKT

>member
-1 MIFQNF
+1 MKKFIINFLIFVSLS
-7 YKAQPQNMKNFVIT
+7 AT
-21 LLALFSISSVA
+21 A
-32 FEEFLI
+32 FEDFLI
-38 TDIRIVGLQRVSI
+38 TDIRIIGLQRVSI

-58 PVSVGDKMDQGKVS
+58 PVSVGDTMNQEKISD
-72 EITRALFSTAQFND
+72 ITRALFSTGQFND
-86 IQIAKD
+86 IQIARD
-92 GSTLIISVLERPSI
+92 GNALILSVLERPSVAL
-106 SKIELEGNKALKS
+106 IELEGNKALKS

-127 GAGIAEGQVY
+127 GAGISQGQVY

-144 MKSELVRQYA
+144 MKGELVRQYS

-160 AGVEIETTDMP
+160 AGVEIETTAMP
-171 RNTLDLKIIIDE
+171 RNTINLKIIIDE
-183 GKSAKIKKV
+183 GESASIKKV
-192 NIIGNTLFSDEELMT
+192 NIIGNEVFTDDDLLQ

-212 EGKWYSFLSN
+212 EGKWYAFLSN
-222 KNKYSKEKLEGDIE
+222 KDKYSREKLEGDIE
-236 NLESF
+236 NLESY
-241 YLNRGYLKFSIESSQ
+241 YLDRGYLKFSIESSQ
-256 VSVSKDKKDV
+256 VSISKNKEDV
-266 YITLSVSEGIQYKV
+266 FITLSISEGVQYKIN
-280 SDVNVIGEMPID
+280 DVTVIGDMPLNEEMYLPII
-292 EKIYSPIVN
+292 E
-301 SQKGLIYSQAQ
+301 SQKDQIYSQAQ

-317 EYFVNLLGNEGY
+317 EYFINLLGNEGY

-337 PEINEEDNSV
+337 PEINEEDQTV
-347 SLLFLVQPGN
+347 SLLFVVQPGN

-362 KILFSGN
+362 KIQFTGN
-369 YLTNDEVLRREM
+369 YLTNDEVLRREV

-387 WASDNLIEGSKVR
+387 WASDNLIEASKVR

-417 PGTEDQ
+417 AGSEDQ
-423 VDIEFTVEEESTS
+423 VDIEFSVEEESTS

-448 MNLGLNLS
+448 MNIGLNLS
-456 DNNYLG
+456 DNNFLG
-462 TGNRFIF
+462 TGNRFIL
-469 GINKSIYQE
+469 GVNKSIYQE

-487 YFTMDGVSRGYSIYF
+487 YFTMDGVSRGYSLYF
-502 RETDYGEYNV
+502 RETDYGEFNV

-517 NSQGLGVQ
+517 NSQGAGVQ

-553 SREIADFLESE
+553 SREISDFLASE
-564 GTVFDVLKAQAV
+564 GTIFDVLKAQAV

-591 ASTDVMLQ
+591 SSTDVMLQ
-599 ATIPG
+599 ATLPG
-604 SDLTYYKANIRQKFY
+604 SDLTYYKTNIRQKFY
-619 RPIGFANLVFGFDGE
+619 RPIGFANLVFGFTGE
-634 LGYIGAYGDTKKT
+634 LGYIDTYGDTKKT

-654 SGGPKSIRGFES
+654 SGGPRSIRGFES

-679 NFDPATEECPLI
+679 DFNPETEECPLL
-691 IDTDFDG
+691 IDTDLDG
-698 TPDSIAQNPYLYQQ
+698 TPDTIGQNPYTYQQ
-712 RRNPIGGNFLIEGSL
+712 ARNPIGGNFLVEGSL
-727 QLIFKLPIIED
+727 QLIFKLPMIED

-761 QINCYDASIDEL
+761 QINCFEPTFDEL
-773 RYSVGVGVT
+773 RYSIGVGVT

-799 NGIYDKT
+799 DGPFDKT

>member
-1 MIFQNF
+1 M
-7 YKAQPQNMKNFVIT
+7 AAS
-21 LLALFSISSVA
+21 LSASA
-32 FEEFLI
+32 FEDFLI
-38 TDIRIVGLQRVSI
+38 TDIRIIGLQRVSI

-58 PVSVGDKMDQGKVS
+58 PVSVGDTMNKEKISD
-72 EITRALFSTAQFND
+72 ITRALFSTGQFND

-92 GSTLIISVLERPSI
+92 GNALILSVLERPSVAL
-106 SKIELEGNKALKS
+106 IELEGNKALKS

-127 GAGIAEGQVY
+127 GAGISQGQVY

-144 MKSELVRQYA
+144 MKSELVRQYS

-160 AGVEIETTDMP
+160 AGVEVETTVMP
-171 RNTLDLKIIIDE
+171 RNTINLKIIIDE
-183 GKSAKIKKV
+183 GESASIKKV
-192 NIIGNTLFSDEELMT
+192 NIIGNEIFSDDDLKQ

-212 EGKWYSFLSN
+212 EGKWYAFLSN
-222 KNKYSKEKLEGDIE
+222 NDKYSREKLEGDIE
-236 NLESF
+236 NLESY
-241 YLNRGYLKFSIESSQ
+241 YLDRGYLKFSIESSQ
-256 VSVSKDKKDV
+256 VSISKNKEDV
-266 YITLSVSEGIQYKV
+266 FITLSLSEGVQYKIN
-280 SDVNVIGEMPID
+280 DVNVIGDMPLNED
-292 EKIYSPIVN
+292 MYLPIME
-301 SQKGLIYSQAQ
+301 SQKDQIYSQAQ

-317 EYFVNLLGNEGY
+317 EYLVNLLGNEGY

-337 PEINEEDNSV
+337 PEINEDDQTV
-347 SLLFLVQPGN
+347 ALLFVVQPGN

-362 KILFSGN
+362 KIQFSGN

-387 WASDNLIEGSKVR
+387 WASDNLIEASKVR

-410 NVETIPV
+410 AVETIPV
-417 PGTEDQ
+417 AGSEDQ
-423 VDIEFTVEEESTS
+423 VDIEFSVEEESTS

-456 DNNYLG
+456 DNNFLG
-462 TGNRFIF
+462 SGNRFIL

-478 SYNISFFDP
+478 SYNVSFFDP
-487 YFTMDGVSRGYSIYF
+487 YFTMDGVSRGYSLYF
-502 RETDYGEYNV
+502 RETDYGEFNV

-553 SREIADFLESE
+553 SREISDFLASE
-564 GTVFDVLKAQAV
+564 GTIFDVLKAQAV

-591 ASTDVMLQ
+591 SSTDVMLQ

-604 SDLTYYKANIRQKFY
+604 SDLTYYKTNIRQKFY
-619 RPIGFANLVFGFDGE
+619 RPIGFANLVFGFTGE
-634 LGYIGAYGDTKKT
+634 LGYIDTYGDTKKT

-654 SGGPKSIRGFES
+654 SGGPRSIRGFES

-679 NFDPATEECPLI
+679 NFNPETEECPLL
-691 IDTDFDG
+691 IDSDFDG
-698 TPDSIAQNPYLYQQ
+698 TPDTIGQNPYLYQQ
-712 RRNPIGGNFLIEGSL
+712 ARDPIGGNFLVEGSL
-727 QLIFKLPIIED
+727 QIIFKLPIIED

-761 QINCYDASIDEL
+761 QINCYEPSVDEL
-773 RYSVGVGVT
+773 RYSIGVGIT

-799 NGIYDKT
+799 DGPFDKT

>member
-1 MIFQNF
+1 
-7 YKAQPQNMKNFVIT
+7 MKNIALY
-21 LLALFSISSVA
+21 LLAFISLSASA
-32 FEEFLI
+32 FEEFLV
-38 TDIRIVGLQRVSI
+38 TDIRIIGLQRVSI

-58 PVSVGDKMDQGKVS
+58 PVSVGDKMSKAKVK
-72 EITRALFSTAQFND
+72 EISKALFATAQFND

-92 GSTLIISVLERPSI
+92 GNVLIISLLERPSI
-106 SKIELEGNKALKS
+106 SSIELEGNKALKS

-144 MKSELVRQYA
+144 MKSELVRQYS

-160 AGVEIETTDMP
+160 ASVNIETEDRP
-171 RNTLDLKIIIDE
+171 RNTLALKIIIDE

-192 NIIGNTLFSDEELMT
+192 NIIGNNLFTDEELTT
-207 GFELK
+207 GFELQ
-212 EGKWYSFLSN
+212 EGKWYTFLSN
-222 KNKYSKEKLEGDIE
+222 KDKYSKEKLEGDIE
-236 NLESF
+236 NLESY
-241 YLNRGYLKFSIESSQ
+241 YLDRGYLKFSIESSQ
-256 VSVSKDKKDV
+256 VSVSKNKEDV
-266 YITLSVSEGIQYKV
+266 FITLSISEGEQYKIDDV
-280 SDVNVIGEMPID
+280 SVIGEMPLD
-292 EKIYSPIVN
+292 EALYNPIIE
-301 SQKGLIYSQAQ
+301 SQKDKIYSQAQ

-329 TFAEVTGN
+329 TFAEVSGN
-337 PEINEEDNSV
+337 PEINQENKTV

-362 KILFSGN
+362 KILFAGN

-448 MNLGLNLS
+448 MNIGLNLS
-456 DNNYLG
+456 DNNFLG
-462 TGNRFIF
+462 SGNRFIF

-502 RETDYGEYNV
+502 RETDYGEYNI

-539 LNFDNTD
+539 INFDNTD
-546 IDPGSLP
+546 IDSGSLP
-553 SREIADFLESE
+553 SREISDFLSSE

-576 WSRITLNRGMFPTYG
+576 WSRVTLNRGMFPTYG
-591 ASTDVMLQ
+591 SSTDVMLQ
-599 ATIPG
+599 VTVPG
-604 SDLTYYKANIRQKFY
+604 SDLTYYKTNLRQKFY
-619 RPIGFANLVFGFDGE
+619 RPLGFSNLVFGFDGE
-634 LGYIGAYGDTKKT
+634 LGYIGAYGDTEKT

-654 SGGPKSIRGFES
+654 SGGPRSIRGFES

-679 NFDPATEECPLI
+679 NFDPVTEECPLI
-691 IDTDFDG
+691 VDSDFDG

-712 RRNPIGGNFLIEGSL
+712 RRDPIGGNLLIEGSL
-727 QLIFKLPIIED
+727 QLIFKLPMIED

-761 QINCYDASIDEL
+761 QINCYEPSVDEL
-773 RYSVGVGVT
+773 RYSIGVGVT

-799 NGIYDKT
+799 DGIYDRT

>member
-1 MIFQNF
+1 MRKFFIYIF
-7 YKAQPQNMKNFVIT
+7 V
-21 LLALFSISSVA
+21 LFSFSAAA
-32 FEEFLI
+32 FDEFLI

-58 PVSVGDKMDQGKVS
+58 PVSVGDKMNQSKVS
-72 EITRALFSTAQFND
+72 EISRALFSTAQFND
-86 IQIAKD
+86 IQIGKD
-92 GSTLIISVLERPSI
+92 GNALIISVVERPSI
-106 SKIELEGNKALKS
+106 SSIELEGNKALKS

-137 KRSTLNG
+137 KRSTLEG

-160 AGVEIETTDMP
+160 ASVEIETIDKP
-171 RNTLDLKIIIDE
+171 RNTIELKIIIDE
-183 GKSAKIKKV
+183 GQSAKIKKI
-192 NIIGNTLFSDEELMT
+192 NIIGNELFSDEDLMID
-207 GFELK
+207 FELK

-222 KNKYSKEKLEGDIE
+222 KDKYSKEKLEGDIE
-236 NLESF
+236 NLESY
-241 YLNRGYLKFSIESSQ
+241 YLDRGYLKFSLESSQ

-266 YITLSVSEGIQYKV
+266 FITLSISEGEQY
-280 SDVNVIGEMPID
+280 SINEINVIGEMPLD
-292 EKIYSPIVN
+292 EAIYTPIVE
-301 SQKGLIYSQAQ
+301 SLKDQIYSQAQ
-312 ITQIE
+312 ITSIE

-337 PEINEEDNSV
+337 PEVSEDANNV
-347 SLLFLVQPGN
+347 SLIFLVQPGN

-387 WASDNLIEGSKVR
+387 WASDNLIENSKIR

-410 NVETIPV
+410 EVETIPV

-423 VDIEFTVEEESTS
+423 VDIEYTVEEESTS
-436 SVGGSIGYSDFG
+436 SIGGSIGYSDFG
-448 MNLGLNLS
+448 MNIGLNLA
-456 DNNYLG
+456 DNNFLG
-462 TGNRFIF
+462 TGNRFNL
-469 GINKSIYQE
+469 GVSKSIYQE

-502 RETDYGEYNV
+502 RETDYGEYNI

-517 NSQGLGVQ
+517 NSLGAGVQ

-531 DTQRIGLN
+531 DTQRVGLN
-539 LNFDNTD
+539 VNFDNTD
-546 IDPGSLP
+546 IDSGSLP
-553 SREIADFLESE
+553 AREIADFLASE

-591 ASTDVMLQ
+591 SSTDLMLQ
-599 ATIPG
+599 VTIPG
-604 SDLTYYKANIRQKFY
+604 SDLTYYKTNIRQKFY
-619 RPIGFANLVFGFDGE
+619 RPLGFSNLVFGFDGE
-634 LGYIGAYGDTKKT
+634 IGYIGTYGDTKKT

-654 SGGPKSIRGFES
+654 SGGPRSLRGFES

-679 NFDPATEECPLI
+679 EFDPVTEECPLI

-698 TPDSIAQNPYLYQQ
+698 IPDAIAQNPYAFQQ
-712 RRNPIGGNFLIEGSL
+712 IRDPIGGNFLIEGSL
-727 QLIFKLPIIED
+727 QLIFNLPMVED

-750 GNVFSTDCQDY
+750 GNVFSTDCQSY
-761 QINCYDASIDEL
+761 QLNCFEASLDEL

-799 NGIYDKT
+799 DGIYDRT

>member
-1 MIFQNF
+1 
-7 YKAQPQNMKNFVIT
+7 MKK
-21 LLALFSISSVA
+21 LLLCFLAFFSFAVPA
-32 FEEFLI
+32 FDEFLI

-58 PVSVGDKMDQGKVS
+58 PVSVGDKMNEGKVS
-72 EITRALFSTAQFND
+72 EITKALFSTAQFND
-86 IQIAKD
+86 IQIGKD
-92 GSTLIISVLERPSI
+92 GNALIISVAERPSI
-106 SKIELEGNKALKS
+106 SSIELEGNKALKS
-119 EDLLKGLE
+119 EDLLQGLE
-127 GAGIAEGQVY
+127 GAGISEGQVY

-144 MKSELVRQYA
+144 MKSELIRQYA

-160 AGVEIETTDMP
+160 AGVEIETIDKP
-171 RNTLDLKIIIDE
+171 RNTIELKIIIDE

-192 NIIGNTLFSDEELMT
+192 NIIGNELFTDADLMA
-207 GFELK
+207 GFELQ

-222 KNKYSKEKLEGDIE
+222 KDKYSKEKLEGDIE

-241 YLNRGYLKFSIESSQ
+241 YLDRGYLKFSIESSQ
-256 VSVSKDKKDV
+256 VSVSKDKQDV
-266 YITLSVSEGIQYKV
+266 FITLSISEGEQYK
-280 SDVNVIGEMPID
+280 ID
-292 EKIYSPIVN
+292 EVNIIGDVPLDEGMYNPILE
-301 SQKGLIYSQAQ
+301 GLKDQIYSQAQ
-312 ITQIE
+312 ITSIE
-317 EYFVNLLGNEGY
+317 EYLVNFLGNEGY

-337 PEINEEDNSV
+337 PEISEEANKV
-347 SLLFLVQPGN
+347 SLIFLVQPGN

-387 WASDNLIEGSKVR
+387 WASDNLIEGSKLR

-436 SVGGSIGYSDFG
+436 SIGGSIGYSDFG

-456 DNNYLG
+456 DNNFLG
-462 TGNRFIF
+462 TGNRFNLA
-469 GINKSIYQE
+469 INKSVYQE
-478 SYNISFFDP
+478 AYNISFFDP
-487 YFTMDGVSRGYSIYF
+487 YFTMDGVSRGYSVYY
-502 RETDYGEYNV
+502 RVTDYGEYNV

-517 NSQGLGVQ
+517 NSMGGGVQ

-531 DTQRIGLN
+531 DITRIGLN

-553 SREIADFLESE
+553 SREISDFLASE
-564 GTVFDVLKAQAV
+564 GTVFDVFKAQAV
-576 WSRITLNRGMFPTYG
+576 WSKMTLNRGMFPTYG
-591 ASTDVMLQ
+591 SSTDVMLQ
-599 ATIPG
+599 VTVPG
-604 SDLTYYKANIRQKFY
+604 SDLTYFKTNIKQKFY
-619 RPIGFANLVFGFDGE
+619 RPLGFANLVFGFDGE
-634 LGYIGAYGDTKKT
+634 LGYLGAYGDTQKT

-654 SGGPKSIRGFES
+654 SGGPRSIRGFES
-666 NTLGPRVTPSPCY
+666 NTLGPRVTPAPCY
-679 NFDPATEECPLI
+679 EFDAKTGECPLI
-691 IDTDFDG
+691 VDTDFDG
-698 TPDSIAQNPYLYQQ
+698 IPDSIAQNPYGYQQ
-712 RRNPIGGNFLIEGSL
+712 IRDPIGGNFLVEGSL
-727 QLIFKLPIIED
+727 QLIFKLPMVED
-738 QRSMRSAFFLDF
+738 QRSMRSAFFVDF
-750 GNVFSTDCQDY
+750 GNVFSTDCQEY
-761 QINCYDASIDEL
+761 QLNCYEPSVDEL
-773 RYSVGVGVT
+773 KYSVGVGVT

-799 NGIYDKT
+799 DGIYDRT

>member
-1 MIFQNF
+1 
-7 YKAQPQNMKNFVIT
+7 MKNLVLYF
-21 LLALFSISSVA
+21 LALISLSASA

-38 TDIRIVGLQRVSI
+38 TDIRIIGLQRVSI

-58 PVSVGDKMDQGKVS
+58 PVSVGDKMSQAKVR
-72 EITRALFSTAQFND
+72 EISKALFATAQFND
-86 IQIAKD
+86 IRIAKD
-92 GSTLIISVLERPSI
+92 GNALIISLLERPSI
-106 SKIELEGNKALKS
+106 SSIELEGNKALKS

-144 MKSELVRQYA
+144 MKSELVRQYS

-160 AGVEIETTDMP
+160 ASVNIETEDRP
-171 RNTLDLKIIIDE
+171 RNTLALKIIIDE

-192 NIIGNTLFSDEELMT
+192 NIIGNNLFTDEELMT

-212 EGKWYSFLSN
+212 EGKWYAFLSN
-222 KNKYSKEKLEGDIE
+222 KDKYSKEKLEGDIE

-241 YLNRGYLKFSIESSQ
+241 YLDRGYLKFSIESSQ
-256 VSVSKDKKDV
+256 VSVSKNKEDV
-266 YITLSVSEGIQYKV
+266 FITLSISEGQQYKIDDV
-280 SDVNVIGEMPID
+280 SVIGNMPLD
-292 EKIYSPIVN
+292 EALYNPIVQ
-301 SQKGLIYSQAQ
+301 SQKDKIYSQAQ

-329 TFAEVTGN
+329 TFAEVSGN
-337 PEINEEDNSV
+337 PEINEENKTV

-362 KILFSGN
+362 KILFAGN

-448 MNLGLNLS
+448 MNIGLNLS

-462 TGNRFIF
+462 SGNRFVF

-502 RETDYGEYNV
+502 RETDYGEYNI

-539 LNFDNTD
+539 INFDNTD
-546 IDPGSLP
+546 IDSGSLP
-553 SREIADFLESE
+553 SREIADFLSSE

-576 WSRITLNRGMFPTYG
+576 WSRVTLNRGMFPTYG
-591 ASTDVMLQ
+591 SSTDVMLQ

-604 SDLTYYKANIRQKFY
+604 SDLTYYKTNFRQKLY
-619 RPIGFANLVFGFDGE
+619 RPLGFYNLVFGFNGE

-654 SGGPKSIRGFES
+654 SGGPRSIRGFES

-679 NFDPATEECPLI
+679 NFDPVTEECPLI
-691 IDTDFDG
+691 VDSDFDG

-712 RRNPIGGNFLIEGSL
+712 RRDPIGGNLLIEGSL
-727 QLIFKLPIIED
+727 QLIFKLPMIED

-761 QINCYDASIDEL
+761 QINCFEPSADEL
-773 RYSVGVGVT
+773 RYSIGVGVT

-799 NGIYDKT
+799 DGIYDRT

>member
-1 MIFQNF
+1 
-7 YKAQPQNMKNFVIT
+7 MKK
-21 LLALFSISSVA
+21 LLLYFLAFFSFAVTA
-32 FEEFLI
+32 FDEFLI

-58 PVSVGDKMDQGKVS
+58 PVSVGDKMNEGKVS

-86 IQIAKD
+86 IQIGKD
-92 GSTLIISVLERPSI
+92 GNALIISVAERPSI
-106 SKIELEGNKALKS
+106 SSIELEGNKALKS
-119 EDLLKGLE
+119 EDLLQGLD
-127 GAGIAEGQVY
+127 GAGISEGQVY

-144 MKSELVRQYA
+144 MKSELIRQYA

-160 AGVEIETTDMP
+160 AGVEIETIDKP
-171 RNTLDLKIIIDE
+171 RNTIDLKIIIDE

-192 NIIGNTLFSDEELMT
+192 NIIGNELFTDADLMT
-207 GFELK
+207 GFELQ

-222 KNKYSKEKLEGDIE
+222 KDKYSKEKLEGDIE

-241 YLNRGYLKFSIESSQ
+241 YLDRGYLKFSIESSQ
-256 VSVSKDKKDV
+256 VSVSKDKQDV
-266 YITLSVSEGIQYKV
+266 FITLSIREGEQYK
-280 SDVNVIGEMPID
+280 ID
-292 EKIYSPIVN
+292 EVNIIGDVPLDEGMYNPILE
-301 SQKGLIYSQAQ
+301 GLKDQIYSQAQ
-312 ITQIE
+312 ITSIE
-317 EYFVNLLGNEGY
+317 EYLVNFLGNEGY

-337 PEINEEDNSV
+337 PEMSEEANKV
-347 SLLFLVQPGN
+347 SLIFLVQPGN

-387 WASDNLIEGSKVR
+387 WASDNLIEGSKLR

-436 SVGGSIGYSDFG
+436 SIGGSIGYSDFG

-456 DNNYLG
+456 DNNFLG
-462 TGNRFIF
+462 SGNRFNLA
-469 GINKSIYQE
+469 INKSVYQE
-478 SYNISFFDP
+478 AYNISFFDP
-487 YFTMDGVSRGYSIYF
+487 YFTMDGVSRGYSVYY
-502 RETDYGEYNV
+502 RVTDYGEYNV

-517 NSQGLGVQ
+517 NSMGGGVQ

-531 DTQRIGLN
+531 DITRIGLN

-553 SREIADFLESE
+553 SREIADFLASE
-564 GTVFDVLKAQAV
+564 GTVFDVFKAQAV
-576 WSRITLNRGMFPTYG
+576 WSKMTLNRGMFPTYG
-591 ASTDVMLQ
+591 SSTDVMLQ
-599 ATIPG
+599 VTVPG
-604 SDLTYYKANIRQKFY
+604 SDLTYFKTNIKQKFY
-619 RPIGFANLVFGFDGE
+619 RPLGFANLVFGFDGE
-634 LGYIGAYGDTKKT
+634 LGYLGAYGDTQKT

-654 SGGPKSIRGFES
+654 SGGPRSIRGFES
-666 NTLGPRVTPSPCY
+666 NTLGPRVTPAPCY
-679 NFDPATEECPLI
+679 EFDAKTGECPLI
-691 IDTDFDG
+691 VDTDFDG
-698 TPDSIAQNPYLYQQ
+698 IPDSIAQNPYGYQQ
-712 RRNPIGGNFLIEGSL
+712 IRDPIGGNFLVEGSL
-727 QLIFKLPIIED
+727 QLIFKLPMVED
-738 QRSMRSAFFLDF
+738 QRSMRSAFFVDF
-750 GNVFSTDCQDY
+750 GNVFSTDCQEY
-761 QINCYDASIDEL
+761 QLNCYEPSADEL
-773 RYSVGVGVT
+773 KYSVGVGVT

-799 NGIYDKT
+799 DGIYDRT

>member
-1 MIFQNF
+1 
-7 YKAQPQNMKNFVIT
+7 MKKLF
-21 LLALFSISSVA
+21 LCFLAFFSFAVNA
-32 FEEFLI
+32 FDEFLI

-58 PVSVGDKMDQGKVS
+58 PVSVGDKMNEGKVS

-86 IQIAKD
+86 IQIGKD
-92 GSTLIISVLERPSI
+92 GNALIISVAERPSI
-106 SKIELEGNKALKS
+106 SSIELEGNKALKS
-119 EDLLKGLE
+119 EDLLQGLE
-127 GAGIAEGQVY
+127 GAGISEGQVY

-144 MKSELVRQYA
+144 MKSELIRQYA

-160 AGVEIETTDMP
+160 AGVEIETIDKP
-171 RNTLDLKIIIDE
+171 RNTIELKIIIDE

-192 NIIGNTLFSDEELMT
+192 NIIGNELFSDDDLMR

-222 KNKYSKEKLEGDIE
+222 KDKYSKEKLKGDIE

-241 YLNRGYLKFSIESSQ
+241 YLDRGYLKFSIESSQ
-256 VSVSKDKKDV
+256 VSVSKDKQDV
-266 YITLSVSEGIQYKV
+266 FITLSISEGEQYK
-280 SDVNVIGEMPID
+280 ID
-292 EKIYSPIVN
+292 EVNIIGDVPLDEAIYNPILDN
-301 SQKGLIYSQAQ
+301 LKDQIYSQAQ
-312 ITQIE
+312 ITSIE
-317 EYFVNLLGNEGY
+317 EYLVNFLGNEGY

-337 PEINEEDNSV
+337 PDMSEEANKV
-347 SLLFLVQPGN
+347 SLIFLVQPGN

-387 WASDNLIEGSKVR
+387 WASDNLIEGSKMR

-423 VDIEFTVEEESTS
+423 VDIEYTVEEESTS
-436 SVGGSIGYSDFG
+436 SIGGSIGYSDFG

-462 TGNRFIF
+462 SGNRFNLA
-469 GINKSIYQE
+469 INKSVYQE
-478 SYNISFFDP
+478 AYNISFFDP
-487 YFTMDGVSRGYSIYF
+487 YFTMDGVSRGYSLYY
-502 RETDYGEYNV
+502 RVTDYGEYNV

-517 NSQGLGVQ
+517 NSMGGGVQ

-531 DTQRIGLN
+531 DTTRIGLN

-553 SREIADFLESE
+553 SREIADFLASE
-564 GTVFDVLKAQAV
+564 GTVFDVFKAQAV
-576 WSRITLNRGMFPTYG
+576 WSKMTLNRGMFPTYG
-591 ASTDVMLQ
+591 SSTDVMLQ
-599 ATIPG
+599 VTIPG
-604 SDLTYYKANIRQKFY
+604 SDLTYFKTDIKQKFY
-619 RPIGFANLVFGFDGE
+619 RPLGFANLVFGFDGE
-634 LGYIGAYGDTKKT
+634 LGYLGTYGDTKKT

-654 SGGPKSIRGFES
+654 SGGPRSIRGFES
-666 NTLGPRVTPSPCY
+666 NTLGPRVTPAPCY
-679 NFDPATEECPLI
+679 EFDAKTGECPLI

-698 TPDSIAQNPYLYQQ
+698 IPDSIAQNPYGYQQ
-712 RRNPIGGNFLIEGSL
+712 VRDPIGGNLLVEGSL
-727 QLIFKLPIIED
+727 QLIFKLPMVED
-738 QRSMRSAFFLDF
+738 QRSMRSAFFVDF
-750 GNVFSTDCQDY
+750 GNVFSTDCQSY
-761 QINCYDASIDEL
+761 QLNCYEPSIDEL
-773 RYSVGVGVT
+773 KYSIGVGVT

-799 NGIYDKT
+799 DGIYDRT

>member
-1 MIFQNF
+1 MKKIFLF
-7 YKAQPQNMKNFVIT
+7 C
-21 LLALFSISSVA
+21 LAFLSFMAVA
-32 FEEFLI
+32 FDEFII

-58 PVSVGDKMDQGKVS
+58 PVSVGDKMNQGKVS
-72 EITRALFSTAQFND
+72 EITKALFSTAQFND
-86 IQIAKD
+86 IQVGKD
-92 GSTLIISVLERPSI
+92 GNALLISVLERPSI
-106 SKIELEGNKALKS
+106 SAIELDGNKALKS

-160 AGVEIETTDMP
+160 AGVEIETINKP
-171 RNTLDLKIIIDE
+171 RNTVELKIIIDE

-192 NIIGNTLFSDEELMT
+192 NIIGNEVFSDSDLMA
-207 GFELK
+207 GFELQ

-222 KNKYSKEKLEGDIE
+222 KDKYSKEKLKGDIE

-241 YLNRGYLKFSIESSQ
+241 YLDRGYLKFSIESSQ

-266 YITLSVSEGIQYKV
+266 FITLSISEGVQYTI
-280 SDVNVIGEMPID
+280 DEVNVIGDMPIE
-292 EKIYSPIVN
+292 EKMYTPILD
-301 SQKGLIYSQAQ
+301 GLKDQIYSQAQ
-312 ITQIE
+312 ITSIE
-317 EYFVNLLGNEGY
+317 EYLVNYLGNEGY

-337 PEINEEDNSV
+337 PEINVEENTV
-347 SLLFLVQPGN
+347 SLIFLVQPGN

-410 NVETIPV
+410 SVETIPV

-436 SVGGSIGYSDFG
+436 SIGGSIGYSDFG

-456 DNNYLG
+456 DNNFLG
-462 TGNRFIF
+462 TGNRFNLA
-469 GINKSIYQE
+469 INKSVYQE
-478 SYNISFFDP
+478 AYNVSFFDP
-487 YFTMDGVSRGYSIYF
+487 YFTMDGVSRGYSVYY
-502 RETDYGEYNV
+502 RVTDYGEYNV

-517 NSQGLGVQ
+517 NSMGGGVQ

-531 DTQRIGLN
+531 DTTRIGLN
-539 LNFDNTD
+539 LNIDNTD

-553 SREIADFLESE
+553 SREIADFLASE

-576 WSRITLNRGMFPTYG
+576 WSRMTLNRGMFPTYG
-591 ASTDVMLQ
+591 SSTDVMLQ
-599 ATIPG
+599 VTIPG
-604 SDLTYYKANIRQKFY
+604 SDLSYFKVDLKQKFY
-619 RPIGFANLVFGFDGE
+619 RPLGFANLVFGFSGE
-634 LGYIGAYGDTKKT
+634 LGYIGTYGDTKKT

-654 SGGPKSIRGFES
+654 SGGPRSIRGFES
-666 NTLGPRVTPSPCY
+666 NTLGPRVTPAPCY
-679 NFDPATEECPLI
+679 EFNAKTGECPFI

-698 TPDSIAQNPYLYQQ
+698 TPDAIAQNPYGYQQ
-712 RRNPIGGNFLIEGSL
+712 LRDPIGGNFLVEGSM
-727 QLIFKLPIIED
+727 QMIFKLPMIED

-750 GNVFSTDCQDY
+750 GNVFSTDCQPY
-761 QINCYDASIDEL
+761 QINCYEASFDEMK
-773 RYSVGVGVT
+773 YSVGVGVT

-799 NGIYDKT
+799 DVIYDRT

>member
-1 MIFQNF
+1 
-7 YKAQPQNMKNFVIT
+7 MKKIALYT
-21 LLALFSISSVA
+21 LAFISLSTSA
-32 FEEFLI
+32 FDEFLI
-38 TDIRIVGLQRVSI
+38 TDIRIIGLQRVSI

-58 PVSVGDKMDQGKVS
+58 PVSVGDKMSQAKVR
-72 EITRALFSTAQFND
+72 EISKALFATAQFND

-92 GSTLIISVLERPSI
+92 GNALIISLLERPSI
-106 SKIELEGNKALKS
+106 SSIELEGNKALKS

-144 MKSELVRQYA
+144 MKSELVRQYS

-160 AGVEIETTDMP
+160 ANVNIETEDRP
-171 RNTLDLKIIIDE
+171 RNTLALKIIIDE

-192 NIIGNTLFSDEELMT
+192 NIIGNNLFTDEELMT
-207 GFELK
+207 GFELQ
-212 EGKWYSFLSN
+212 EGKWYAFLSN
-222 KNKYSKEKLEGDIE
+222 KDKYSKEKLEGDIE

-241 YLNRGYLKFSIESSQ
+241 YLDRGYLKFSIESSQ
-256 VSVSKDKKDV
+256 VSVSKNKEDV
-266 YITLSVSEGIQYKV
+266 FITLSISEGDQYKIDDV
-280 SDVNVIGEMPID
+280 SVIGEMPLD
-292 EKIYSPIVN
+292 EALYNPIVE
-301 SQKGLIYSQAQ
+301 SQKNKIYSQAQ

-329 TFAEVTGN
+329 TFAEVSGN
-337 PEINEEDNSV
+337 PEIDQENKTV

-362 KILFSGN
+362 KILFAGN

-448 MNLGLNLS
+448 MNIGLNLS

-462 TGNRFIF
+462 SGNRFIF

-478 SYNISFFDP
+478 SYNVSFFDP

-502 RETDYGEYNV
+502 RETDYGEYNI

-539 LNFDNTD
+539 VNFDNTD
-546 IDPGSLP
+546 IDSGSLP
-553 SREIADFLESE
+553 SREISDFLSSE
-564 GTVFDVLKAQAV
+564 GNVFDVLKAQAV
-576 WSRITLNRGMFPTYG
+576 WSRVTLNRGMFPTYG
-591 ASTDVMLQ
+591 SSTDVMLQ
-599 ATIPG
+599 VTVPG
-604 SDLTYYKANIRQKFY
+604 SDLTYYKTNLRQKFY
-619 RPIGFANLVFGFDGE
+619 RPLGFSNLVFGFDGE
-634 LGYIGAYGDTKKT
+634 LGYIGAYGDTEKT

-654 SGGPKSIRGFES
+654 SGGPRSIRGFES

-679 NFDPATEECPLI
+679 DFDPVTEECPLI
-691 IDTDFDG
+691 VDSDFDG

-712 RRNPIGGNFLIEGSL
+712 RRDPIGGNLLIEGSL
-727 QLIFKLPIIED
+727 QLIFKLPMIED

-761 QINCYDASIDEL
+761 QINCFEPSVDEL
-773 RYSVGVGVT
+773 RYSIGVGVT

-799 NGIYDKT
+799 DGIYDRT

>member
-1 MIFQNF
+1 
-7 YKAQPQNMKNFVIT
+7 MKNIALYF
-21 LLALFSISSVA
+21 LAFISLSAAA

-38 TDIRIVGLQRVSI
+38 TDIRIIGLQRVSI

-58 PVSVGDKMDQGKVS
+58 PVSVGDKMNQTKVR
-72 EITRALFSTAQFND
+72 EISKALFATAQFND

-92 GSTLIISVLERPSI
+92 GNALIISLLERPSI
-106 SKIELEGNKALKS
+106 SSIELEGNKALKS
-119 EDLLKGLE
+119 EDLLEGLE

-144 MKSELVRQYA
+144 MKSELVRQYS

-160 AGVEIETTDMP
+160 ASVRIETEDKP
-171 RNTLDLKIIIDE
+171 RNTLALKIIIDE

-192 NIIGNTLFSDEELMT
+192 NIIGNNLFTDEELMT
-207 GFELK
+207 GFELQ
-212 EGKWYSFLSN
+212 EGKWYTFLSN
-222 KNKYSKEKLEGDIE
+222 KDKYSKEKLEGDIE

-241 YLNRGYLKFSIESSQ
+241 YLDRGYLKFSIESSQ
-256 VSVSKDKKDV
+256 VSVSKNKEDV
-266 YITLSVSEGIQYKV
+266 FITLSISEGEQYKIDDV
-280 SDVNVIGEMPID
+280 SVIGEMPLD
-292 EKIYSPIVN
+292 EALYNPIVE
-301 SQKGLIYSQAQ
+301 SQKDKIYSQAQ

-329 TFAEVTGN
+329 TFAEVSGN
-337 PEINEEDNSV
+337 PEINQEKKTV

-362 KILFSGN
+362 KILFAGN

-448 MNLGLNLS
+448 MNIGLNLS

-462 TGNRFIF
+462 SGNRFIF

-546 IDPGSLP
+546 IDSGSLP
-553 SREIADFLESE
+553 SREISDFLSSE

-576 WSRITLNRGMFPTYG
+576 WSRVTLNRGMFPTYG
-591 ASTDVMLQ
+591 SSTDVMLQ

-604 SDLTYYKANIRQKFY
+604 SDLTYFKTNLRQKFY
-619 RPIGFANLVFGFDGE
+619 RPLGFSNLVFGFDGE
-634 LGYIGAYGDTKKT
+634 LGYIGAYGDTEKT

-654 SGGPKSIRGFES
+654 SGGPRSIRGFES

-679 NFDPATEECPLI
+679 NFDPVTEECPLI
-691 IDTDFDG
+691 VDSDFDG

-712 RRNPIGGNFLIEGSL
+712 RRDPIGGNLLIEGSL
-727 QLIFKLPIIED
+727 QLIFKLPMIED

-761 QINCYDASIDEL
+761 QLNCFEPSADEL
-773 RYSVGVGVT
+773 RYSLGVGVT

-799 NGIYDKT
+799 DGIYDRT

>member
-1 MIFQNF
+1 
-7 YKAQPQNMKNFVIT
+7 MKNIALYF
-21 LLALFSISSVA
+21 LAFISLSASA

-38 TDIRIVGLQRVSI
+38 TDIRIIGLQRVSI

-58 PVSVGDKMDQGKVS
+58 PVSVGDKMSQSKVR
-72 EITRALFSTAQFND
+72 EISKALFATAQFND

-92 GSTLIISVLERPSI
+92 GNALIISLLERPSI
-106 SKIELEGNKALKS
+106 SSIELEGNKALKS

-144 MKSELVRQYA
+144 MKSELVRQYS

-160 AGVEIETTDMP
+160 ASVNIETEDRP
-171 RNTLDLKIIIDE
+171 RNTLALKIIIDE

-192 NIIGNTLFSDEELMT
+192 NIIGNNLFTDDELMT
-207 GFELK
+207 GFELQ
-212 EGKWYSFLSN
+212 EGKWYTFLSN
-222 KNKYSKEKLEGDIE
+222 KDKYSKEKLEGDIE

-241 YLNRGYLKFSIESSQ
+241 YLDRGYLKFSIESSQ
-256 VSVSKDKKDV
+256 VSVSKNKEDV
-266 YITLSVSEGIQYKV
+266 FITLSISEGEQYKIDEV
-280 SDVNVIGEMPID
+280 SVIGEMPLD
-292 EKIYSPIVN
+292 EALYNPIVE
-301 SQKGLIYSQAQ
+301 SQKDKIYSQAQ

-329 TFAEVTGN
+329 TFAEVSGN
-337 PEINEEDNSV
+337 PEINQENKTV

-362 KILFSGN
+362 KILFAGN

-400 LERLGFFKEV
+400 LERLGYFKEV

-448 MNLGLNLS
+448 MNIGLNLS

-462 TGNRFIF
+462 SGNRFVF

-502 RETDYGEYNV
+502 RETDYGEYNI

-539 LNFDNTD
+539 INFDNTD
-546 IDPGSLP
+546 IDSGSLP
-553 SREIADFLESE
+553 SREIADFLSSE

-576 WSRITLNRGMFPTYG
+576 WSRVTLNRGMFPTYG
-591 ASTDVMLQ
+591 SSTDVMLQ

-604 SDLTYYKANIRQKFY
+604 SDLTYFKTNLRQKFY
-619 RPIGFANLVFGFDGE
+619 RPLGFSNLVFGFDGE
-634 LGYIGAYGDTKKT
+634 LGYIGAYGDTEKT

-654 SGGPKSIRGFES
+654 SGGPRSIRGFES

-679 NFDPATEECPLI
+679 NFDPVTEECPLI
-691 IDTDFDG
+691 VDSDFDG

-712 RRNPIGGNFLIEGSL
+712 RRDPIGGNLLIEGSL
-727 QLIFKLPIIED
+727 QLIFKLPMIED

-761 QINCYDASIDEL
+761 QINCFEPSADEL
-773 RYSVGVGVT
+773 RYSIGVGVT

-799 NGIYDKT
+799 DGIYDRT

>member
-1 MIFQNF
+1 
-7 YKAQPQNMKNFVIT
+7 MKKI
-21 LLALFSISSVA
+21 LLFCLA
-32 FEEFLI
+32 FLSFTAAAFDEFII

-58 PVSVGDKMDQGKVS
+58 PVSVGDKMNQGKVS
-72 EITRALFSTAQFND
+72 EITKALFSTAQFND
-86 IQIAKD
+86 IQVGKD
-92 GSTLIISVLERPSI
+92 GNALLISVLERPSI
-106 SKIELEGNKALKS
+106 SAIELDGNKALKS

-160 AGVEIETTDMP
+160 AGVEIETINKP
-171 RNTLDLKIIIDE
+171 RNTIELKIIIDE

-192 NIIGNTLFSDEELMT
+192 NIIGNEVFSDSDLMA
-207 GFELK
+207 GFELQ

-222 KNKYSKEKLEGDIE
+222 KDKYSKEKLKGDIE

-241 YLNRGYLKFSIESSQ
+241 YLDRGYLKFSIESSQ

-266 YITLSVSEGIQYKV
+266 FITLSISEGVQYTI
-280 SDVNVIGEMPID
+280 DEVNIIGDMPID
-292 EKIYSPIVN
+292 EKMYTPILD
-301 SQKGLIYSQAQ
+301 GLKDQIYSQAQ
-312 ITQIE
+312 ITSIE
-317 EYFVNLLGNEGY
+317 EYLVNYLGNEGY

-337 PEINEEDNSV
+337 PEINVEENTV
-347 SLLFLVQPGN
+347 SLIFLVQPGN

-410 NVETIPV
+410 SVETIPV

-436 SVGGSIGYSDFG
+436 SIGGSIGYSDFG

-456 DNNYLG
+456 DNNFLG
-462 TGNRFIF
+462 TGNRFNLA
-469 GINKSIYQE
+469 INKSVYQE
-478 SYNISFFDP
+478 AYNVSFFDP
-487 YFTMDGVSRGYSIYF
+487 YFTMDGVSRGYSIYY
-502 RETDYGEYNV
+502 RVTDYGEYNV

-517 NSQGLGVQ
+517 NSMGGGVQ

-531 DTQRIGLN
+531 DTTRIGLN
-539 LNFDNTD
+539 LNIDNTD

-553 SREIADFLESE
+553 SREIADFLAYE

-576 WSRITLNRGMFPTYG
+576 WSRMTLNRGMFPTYG
-591 ASTDVMLQ
+591 SSTDLMLQ
-599 ATIPG
+599 VTIPG
-604 SDLTYYKANIRQKFY
+604 SDLSYFKVDLKQKFY
-619 RPIGFANLVFGFDGE
+619 RPLGLANLVFGFNGE
-634 LGYIGAYGDTKKT
+634 LGYIGTYGDTEKT

-654 SGGPKSIRGFES
+654 SGGPRSIRGFES
-666 NTLGPRVTPSPCY
+666 NTLGPRVTPAPCY
-679 NFDPATEECPLI
+679 EFNAKTGECPLI

-698 TPDSIAQNPYLYQQ
+698 TPDSIAQNPYGYQQ
-712 RRNPIGGNFLIEGSL
+712 LRDPIGGNFLVEGSM
-727 QLIFKLPIIED
+727 QLIFKLPMIED

-750 GNVFSTDCQDY
+750 GNVFSTDCQPY
-761 QINCYDASIDEL
+761 QINCYEASFNEMK
-773 RYSVGVGVT
+773 YSVGVGVT

-799 NGIYDKT
+799 DGIYDRT

>member
-1 MIFQNF
+1 MKKFFIFF
-7 YKAQPQNMKNFVIT
+7 FMAAS
-21 LLALFSISSVA
+21 LSASA
-32 FEEFLI
+32 FEDFLI
-38 TDIRIVGLQRVSI
+38 TDIRIIGLQRVSI

-58 PVSVGDKMDQGKVS
+58 PVSVGDTMNKEKISD
-72 EITRALFSTAQFND
+72 ITRALFSTGQFND

-92 GSTLIISVLERPSI
+92 GNALILSVLERPSVAL
-106 SKIELEGNKALKS
+106 IELEGNKALKS

-127 GAGIAEGQVY
+127 GAGISQGQVY

-144 MKSELVRQYA
+144 MKSELVRQYS

-160 AGVEIETTDMP
+160 AGVEVETTAMP
-171 RNTLDLKIIIDE
+171 RNTINLKIIIDE
-183 GKSAKIKKV
+183 GESASIKKV
-192 NIIGNTLFSDEELMT
+192 NIIGNEIFSDDDLKQ

-212 EGKWYSFLSN
+212 EGKWYAFLSN
-222 KNKYSKEKLEGDIE
+222 NDKYSREKLEGDIE
-236 NLESF
+236 NLESY
-241 YLNRGYLKFSIESSQ
+241 YLDRGYLKFSIESSQ
-256 VSVSKDKKDV
+256 VSISKNKEDV
-266 YITLSVSEGIQYKV
+266 FITLSLSEGVQYKIN
-280 SDVNVIGEMPID
+280 DVNVIGDMPLNED
-292 EKIYSPIVN
+292 MYLPIME
-301 SQKGLIYSQAQ
+301 SQKDQIYSQAQ

-317 EYFVNLLGNEGY
+317 EYLVNLLGNEGY

-337 PEINEEDNSV
+337 PEINEEDQTV
-347 SLLFLVQPGN
+347 ALLFVVQPGN

-362 KILFSGN
+362 KIQFSGN

-387 WASDNLIEGSKVR
+387 WASDNLIEASKVR

-410 NVETIPV
+410 AVETIPV
-417 PGTEDQ
+417 AGSEDQ
-423 VDIEFTVEEESTS
+423 VDIEFSVEEESTS

-456 DNNYLG
+456 DNNFLG
-462 TGNRFIF
+462 SGNRFIL

-478 SYNISFFDP
+478 SYNVSFFDP
-487 YFTMDGVSRGYSIYF
+487 YFTMDGVSRGYSLYF
-502 RETDYGEYNV
+502 RETDYGEFNV

-553 SREIADFLESE
+553 SREISDFLASE
-564 GTVFDVLKAQAV
+564 GTIFDVLKAQAV

-591 ASTDVMLQ
+591 SSTDVMLQ

-604 SDLTYYKANIRQKFY
+604 SDLTYYKTNIRQKFY
-619 RPIGFANLVFGFDGE
+619 RPIGFANLVFGFTGE
-634 LGYIGAYGDTKKT
+634 LGYIDTYGDTKKT

-654 SGGPKSIRGFES
+654 SGGPRSIRGFES

-679 NFDPATEECPLI
+679 NFNPETEECPLL
-691 IDTDFDG
+691 IDSDFDG
-698 TPDSIAQNPYLYQQ
+698 TPDTIGQNPYLYQQ
-712 RRNPIGGNFLIEGSL
+712 ARDPIGGNFLVEGSL
-727 QLIFKLPIIED
+727 QIIFKLPIIED

-761 QINCYDASIDEL
+761 QINCYEPSVDEL
-773 RYSVGVGVT
+773 RYSIGVGVT

-799 NGIYDKT
+799 DGPFDKT

>member
-1 MIFQNF
+1 MKKFFIFF
-7 YKAQPQNMKNFVIT
+7 FMAAS
-21 LLALFSISSVA
+21 LSASA
-32 FEEFLI
+32 FEDFLI
-38 TDIRIVGLQRVSI
+38 TDIRIIGLQWVSI

-58 PVSVGDKMDQGKVS
+58 PVSVGDTMNKEKIS
-72 EITRALFSTAQFND
+72 YITRALFSTGQFND

-92 GSTLIISVLERPSI
+92 GNALILSVLERPSVAL
-106 SKIELEGNKALKS
+106 IELEGNKALKS

-127 GAGIAEGQVY
+127 GAGISQGQVY

-144 MKSELVRQYA
+144 MKSELVRQYS

-160 AGVEIETTDMP
+160 AGVEVETTVMP
-171 RNTLDLKIIIDE
+171 RNTINLKIIIDE
-183 GKSAKIKKV
+183 GESASIKKV
-192 NIIGNTLFSDEELMT
+192 NIIGNEIFSDDDLKQ

-212 EGKWYSFLSN
+212 EGKWYAFLSN
-222 KNKYSKEKLEGDIE
+222 NDKYSREKLEGDIE
-236 NLESF
+236 NLESY
-241 YLNRGYLKFSIESSQ
+241 YLDRGYLKFSIESSQ
-256 VSVSKDKKDV
+256 VSISKNKEDV
-266 YITLSVSEGIQYKV
+266 FITLSLSEGVQYKIN
-280 SDVNVIGEMPID
+280 DVNVIGDMPLNED
-292 EKIYSPIVN
+292 MYLPIME
-301 SQKGLIYSQAQ
+301 SQKDQIYSQAQ

-317 EYFVNLLGNEGY
+317 EYLVNLLGNEGY

-337 PEINEEDNSV
+337 PEINEDDQTV
-347 SLLFLVQPGN
+347 ALLFVVQPGN

-362 KILFSGN
+362 KIQFSGN

-387 WASDNLIEGSKVR
+387 WASDNLIEASKVR

-410 NVETIPV
+410 AVETIPV
-417 PGTEDQ
+417 AGSEDQ
-423 VDIEFTVEEESTS
+423 VDIEFSVEEESTS

-456 DNNYLG
+456 DNNFLG
-462 TGNRFIF
+462 SGNRFIL

-478 SYNISFFDP
+478 SYNVSFFDP
-487 YFTMDGVSRGYSIYF
+487 YFTMDGVSRGYSLYF
-502 RETDYGEYNV
+502 RETDYGEFNV

-553 SREIADFLESE
+553 SREISDFLASE
-564 GTVFDVLKAQAV
+564 GTIFDVLKAQAV

-591 ASTDVMLQ
+591 SSTDVMLQ

-604 SDLTYYKANIRQKFY
+604 SDLTYYKTNIRQKFY
-619 RPIGFANLVFGFDGE
+619 RPIGFANLVFGFTGE
-634 LGYIGAYGDTKKT
+634 LGYIDTYGDTKKT

-654 SGGPKSIRGFES
+654 SGGPRSIRGFES

-679 NFDPATEECPLI
+679 NFNPETEECPLL
-691 IDTDFDG
+691 IDSDFDG
-698 TPDSIAQNPYLYQQ
+698 TPDTIGQNPYLYQQ
-712 RRNPIGGNFLIEGSL
+712 ARDPIGGNFLVEGSL
-727 QLIFKLPIIED
+727 QIIFKLPIIED

-761 QINCYDASIDEL
+761 QINCYEPSVDEL
-773 RYSVGVGVT
+773 RYSIGVGVT

-799 NGIYDKT
+799 DGPFDKT

>member
-1 MIFQNF
+1 MKKFAIF
-7 YKAQPQNMKNFVIT
+7 
-21 LLALFSISSVA
+21 FSIFVSLAVSA
-32 FEEFLI
+32 FDDFLI
-38 TDIRIVGLQRVSI
+38 TDIRIIGLQRVSI

-58 PVSVGDKMDQGKVS
+58 PVSVGDTMTKEKISD
-72 EITRALFSTAQFND
+72 ITRALFSTGQFND

-92 GSTLIISVLERPSI
+92 GNALILSVLERPSVAL
-106 SKIELEGNKALKS
+106 IELEGNKALKS

-127 GAGIAEGQVY
+127 GAGISQGQVY

-144 MKSELVRQYA
+144 MKSELVRQYS

-160 AGVEIETTDMP
+160 AGVEVETTPMP
-171 RNTLDLKIIIDE
+171 RNTINLKIIIDE
-183 GKSAKIKKV
+183 GESAAIKKV
-192 NIIGNTLFSDEELMT
+192 NIIGNEIFSDDELME

-212 EGKWYSFLSN
+212 EGKWYAFLSN
-222 KNKYSKEKLEGDIE
+222 KDKYSREKLEGDIE
-236 NLESF
+236 NLESY
-241 YLNRGYLKFSIESSQ
+241 YLDRGYLKFSIESSQ
-256 VSVSKDKKDV
+256 VSISKNKEDV
-266 YITLSVSEGIQYKV
+266 FITLSISEGAQYKID
-280 SDVNVIGEMPID
+280 DVNVIGDMPLNEEMYLPIM
-292 EKIYSPIVN
+292 E
-301 SQKGLIYSQAQ
+301 SQKDRIYSQAQ

-317 EYFVNLLGNEGY
+317 EYLVNLLGNEGY
-329 TFAEVTGN
+329 TFAEVSGN
-337 PEINEEDNSV
+337 PEINEDDQTV
-347 SLLFLVQPGN
+347 ALLFVIQPGN

-362 KILFSGN
+362 KIQFSGN

-387 WASDNLIEGSKVR
+387 WASDNLIEASKVR

-417 PGTEDQ
+417 AGSEDQ
-423 VDIEFTVEEESTS
+423 VDIEFSVEEESTS

-456 DNNYLG
+456 DNNFLG
-462 TGNRFIF
+462 TGNRFIL

-478 SYNISFFDP
+478 SYNVSFFDP
-487 YFTMDGVSRGYSIYF
+487 YFTMDGVSRGYSLYF
-502 RETDYGEYNV
+502 RETDYGEFNV

-517 NSQGLGVQ
+517 NSQGAGVQ

-546 IDPGSLP
+546 IDAGSLP
-553 SREIADFLESE
+553 SREISDFLTSE
-564 GTVFDVLKAQAV
+564 GTIFDVLKAQAV

-591 ASTDVMLQ
+591 SSTDVMLQ

-604 SDLTYYKANIRQKFY
+604 SDLTYYKTNIRQKFY
-619 RPIGFANLVFGFDGE
+619 RPIGFANLVFGFTGE
-634 LGYIGAYGDTKKT
+634 LGYIDTYGDTKKT

-654 SGGPKSIRGFES
+654 SGGPRSIRGFES

-679 NFDPATEECPLI
+679 NFDPVTEECPLL

-698 TPDSIAQNPYLYQQ
+698 TPDSIGQNPYVYQQ
-712 RRNPIGGNFLIEGSL
+712 ARDPIGGNFLVEGSL

-761 QINCYDASIDEL
+761 QINCFEPSVDEL
-773 RYSVGVGVT
+773 RYSIGVGVT

-799 NGIYDKT
+799 DGPFDKT